1 MDEQNIISNNVID
14 NAGGVVSAPPV
25 LSSPYSSET
34 NLLGGTLPQVGGAS
48 FSNTLRESLMAP
60 YEGRYVE
67 QRTDAMDKAFRQQD
81 QSPFYEYGNYSLD
94 DRYTRLND
102 GSFVKKYDVYKQGY
116 NNEELNAQ
124 LQDQGA
130 SSVWGRGLKR
140 FGNQVM
146 TTFAGGL
153 TSIPVGVVSA
163 VTEGSLTALYDND
176 FTKWLDDLGT
186 KSKANNGI
194 YYSQAEKDLNLFEQL
209 GTKRMWADTV
219 LGGAAFTVGII
230 GSEALLAV
238 ATGGTA
244 NVAKWGAKGFQ
255 TALRGAKV
263 GAEIAEQGGVIGR
276 VMNKVNS
283 ALSKGMRV
291 TDDALISA
299 SQVSNAVG
307 VANQASRT
315 AKILNTGRFMMTS
328 SGYEAGFEA
337 RQMKNEAL
345 SSFDNYYKNLGREA
359 TLEERQAFNELSDEQ
374 SKNVAIANMAILS
387 VSNMVM
393 LGSMF
398 NIPNPLKTLGFRQ
411 ANTSG
416 NFLTKRLFGYGSKM
430 IDGVES
436 SVSRNIFQKT
446 LNGVYKVGQAT
457 ATEGVWEEGGQGV
470 ASKWMQNYVES
481 SYNPTKTQKSIDDV
495 DAIWNPYLKEA
506 FTEQYGTKE
515 GLKEVLVGGIIG
527 SLFGVGNIVRSKEYS
542 QLDNRVEFNN
552 QGREFSSEYAKNAVS
567 IKLGALNRNIS
578 ASNEMEDAIEREK
591 PSEATLKAKE
601 QLISKLDEA
610 FTLGRDDSFVGTM
623 VSDIQDMDSQQIM
636 DTYGVTR
643 EEVETFKQNTIQDIQ
658 ETADTYSKNREF
670 AENLAFSGKV
680 PGLLGKGDSTKFV
693 QAMSYTMTMGMSAR
707 KMAKESRDVLQQLF
721 AESVDKSLS
730 KSTDVLT
737 LLTSVTEEVKNDISN
752 IVEQTNSNRK
762 RIEELTNKLRQLDNT
777 RTQNENYLTDRS
789 IVADQL
795 NEATLEES
803 NLRAKADT
811 MIALSSKNIFN
822 DEYTITFNDIL
833 NGVNFDEYKVAID
846 QYKTSSPQMYNS
858 LSEALYT
865 LEESTN
871 IYRQFDS
878 LMKEFVNED
887 INIKSF
893 KGGIFSNVTGEDINQ
908 QTYNLLQKLSDTNL
922 IERRG
927 VEEVLDDNQ
936 YVTSKEYS
944 DFLKQDDQ
952 SVLPQNMLEKISNKV
967 LQGSQ
972 LTRLEAF
979 LNETRGEEIDS
990 YINEQ
995 KVDEV
1000 IDKIENNEPLTRAE
1014 QNVYDQNEQII
1025 EDVLE
1030 DPLQYSEGDNLIV
1043 ENVSEN
1049 ERLKQEEL
1057 KRLFFDKFTS
1067 NTKNLSEEE
1076 RNELKR
1082 RLREKVDSLPDDLIY
1097 LIHQTGEDTASEIF
1111 RTDFKLVGA
1120 ALAGTF
1126 GVNVGKE
1133 TIYETLSNL
1142 IDGVNYHKY
1151 ASGAFIYAV
1160 PKSIVEGKITGDS
1173 VFDALVEEGN
1183 FNGVILPSKYNFGYF
1198 NNGIL
1203 STETEQQINEKYS
1216 NRQETTKEAPKEFES
1231 SFSKEIITPK
1241 EVERLRELK
1250 KKKPN
1255 KPNKIEE
1262 LKKAKSKKTPPKVK
1276 ISNLERQVKNMR
1288 TEKEEIEMK
1297 TLEEKM
1303 YNYNVADGSEYDG
1316 WNVLDYI
1323 NFINS
1328 EESSVETQEDVKNGF
1343 TDEEV
1348 IRDLA
1353 NSEVKE
1359 QRAFE
1364 ESEEANKFP
1373 AISQVTPNVLVSF
1386 KSGFANIHHIT
1397 LEDLSNLIKSK
1408 NPNVEIV
1415 DEEGVEITD
1424 FSSLEGIAGST
1435 FTARMFDE
1443 NGNFEDVVFR
1453 IPTYKSGKNK
1463 GQLTGV
1469 PIAME
1474 STTPYETLSDLTGI
1488 KIRNVGSLKTN
1499 FYPAYLEDENGVE
1512 EIMQSSEA
1520 FNINTS
1526 NGYSFDA
1533 ESASR
1538 LKEGDEVEFVITDS
1552 DFNTRIG
1559 GKTVDDD
1566 IDAENVRHQET
1577 LVGYGEELL
1586 EARGADNVANVEE
1599 VLKSLYEKGKVKFSK
1614 LYEGLGRLGLMVEEY
1629 QNYVNQVNSLEA
1641 LKGKK
1646 TITTAERQMFMPSN
1660 FSKRFAIVK
1669 ENGKSPKT
1677 NKKTT
1682 ASKAKIGNF
1691 VNLETG
1697 KFFTIQEV
1705 DSILINE
1712 AVRAIPKVEKPSAK
1726 QMELVARDMFVN
1738 NEVDIPK
1745 ERLVEY
1751 LPSTTLSKMIEDK
1764 IESEKRRHEVA
1775 MQSLQERKEKGSAS
1789 RMFNA
1794 MAEIFVVIPGTKK
1807 VVGRLKASYNL
1818 SDKLADLR
1826 EHLTREFVNS
1836 GEEVR
1841 VSSEIIKTFLGHP
1854 ITKIENGVVKKY
1866 DATNSYSI
1874 RGVIN
1879 NGEISATDNMD
1890 GVVTTFVDNISNQ
1903 YKDVDIPFIVFTDKI
1918 SGKRVAY
1925 PATIENESVEG
1936 AIDEVMDIIDKN
1948 LPPLQTAVRINE
1960 ILFNWGV
1967 NDIRLTKD
1975 NILSEGILE
1984 TVIERLQNGQ
1994 ETFNVEKF
2002 LSKKPKSVYTTVDV
2016 NGQAFLTPKSVISLD
2031 VDFEAPNVKVEK
2043 VQSEM
2048 NKEVVKESTEEV
2060 NRQCGTQLSL
2070 F

>member
-1 MDEQNIISNNVID
+1 MEQQDTSFIERGLGVGGLVPTSYTNYDQTQGVDFAYVAPRNRESFSYNLRNQLSNNS
-14 NAGGVVSAPPV
+14 GVQQDFYIPKIYGNFAKQDI
-25 LSSPYSSET
+25 SPY
-34 NLLGGTLPQVGGAS
+34 
-48 FSNTLRESLMAP
+48 
-60 YEGRYVE
+60 
-67 QRTDAMDKAFRQQD
+67 
-81 QSPFYEYGNYSLD
+81 YEYGKYDIN

-102 GSFVKKYDVYKQGY
+102 GSFVKKYDVYKQGA

-130 SSVWGRGLKR
+130 SSVWGRGIKR
-140 FGNQVM
+140 FVNQIG
-146 TTFAGGL
+146 TSFAGGVMSL
-153 TSIPVGVVSA
+153 PVGVVSA
-163 VTEGSLTALYDND
+163 VSQGSLTALYDND
-176 FTKWLDDLGT
+176 FTKWLDDLDA
-186 KSKANNGI
+186 KSRANNGI

-219 LGGAAFTVGII
+219 LGGAAFTVGTI
-230 GSEALLAV
+230 GSEALWAV
-238 ATGGTA
+238 ATGGSA

-255 TALRGAKV
+255 MSLRGAKA
-263 GAEIAEQGGVIGR
+263 GAELIEQGGAVGR

-283 ALSKGMRV
+283 ALSKGMKV
-291 TDDALISA
+291 ADDALLSA
-299 SQVSNAVG
+299 SQVGNAVG

-315 AKILNTGRFMMTS
+315 AKMLNTGRFMLTS

-345 SSFDNYYKNLGREA
+345 ASFEDYYKSLGREA
-359 TLEERQAFNELSDEQ
+359 TIEERNAFNELSDEQ

-387 VSNMVM
+387 VSNMAM

-411 ANTSG
+411 QSTAG
-416 NFLTKRLFGYGSKM
+416 NYLTKKLFGYGSKM
-430 IDGVES
+430 VDGVETA
-436 SVSRNIFQKT
+436 VNRNIFQKT
-446 LNGVYKVGQAT
+446 LNGVYKVGKAT
-457 ATEGVWEEGGQGV
+457 ATEGIWEEGGQGV
-470 ASKWMQNYVES
+470 ASKWMQNYVEA
-481 SYNPTKTQKSIDDV
+481 SYNPTKTQKSISDV
-495 DAIWNPYLKEA
+495 DSIWSPYLKEA
-506 FTEQYGTKE
+506 FAEQYGTKE
-515 GLKEVLVGGIIG
+515 GFKEVLVGGIIG
-527 SLFGVGNIVRSKEYS
+527 SLFGIRSISKASEYKD
-542 QLDNRVEFNN
+542 LDTRVAFNN
-552 QGREFSSEYAKNAVS
+552 SGREFSSEYAKNAVAT
-567 IKLGALNRNIS
+567 KLGALNRNLS
-578 ASNEMEDAIEREK
+578 ASDEVEVAIENQK
-591 PSEATLKAKE
+591 PTEATLKAKE
-601 QLISKLDEA
+601 QFISKLDEA

-623 VSDIQDMDSQQIM
+623 VADIENMDSKEIM
-636 DTYGVTR
+636 DTYGVSQ
-643 EEVETFKQNTIQDIQ
+643 EEVDSFKQNTIAEIN
-658 ETADTYSKNREF
+658 ETSKIYSANREF
-670 AENLAFSGKV
+670 AENLAYSGKV
-680 PGLLGKGDSTKFV
+680 PGLLEEGDPSKFV

-721 AESVDKSLS
+721 AESGDRKLS
-730 KSTDVLT
+730 KETDVLT
-737 LLTSVTEEVKNDISN
+737 LLSSITEDTQKEISD
-752 IVEQTNSNRK
+752 IVEKTNQNKQRV
-762 RIEELTNKLRQLDNT
+762 EQLTNKLRQLDNS
-777 RTQNENYLTDRS
+777 RAQNTNYITERNQ
-789 IVADQL
+789 IADEL
-795 NEATLEES
+795 NEATLEEAS
-803 NLRAKADT
+803 LRAKAEA
-811 MIALSSKNIFN
+811 MISLNSKNIFN
-822 DEYTITFNDIL
+822 DEFTITFNDIL
-833 NGVNFDEYKVAID
+833 EGVNFDEYKNAIN
-846 QYKTSSPQMYNS
+846 QYKTNSPQLYNS

-871 IYRQFDS
+871 IYKEFDS
-878 LMKEFVNED
+878 LMKEFADENVNIKVFRGGMFSSASDDD
-887 INIKSF
+887 INK
-893 KGGIFSNVTGEDINQ
+893 
-908 QTYNLLQKLSDTNL
+908 QTYDLLQKLSDKGIL
-922 IERRG
+922 QRRG
-927 VEEVLDDNQ
+927 IEEAIDDEP
-936 YVTSKEYS
+936 YVTSKEYAE
-944 DFLKQDDQ
+944 FLNSESQET
-952 SVLPQNMLEKISNKV
+952 LPKNILDKLSKKITEGKPLTSLEKEI
-967 LQGSQ
+967 
-972 LTRLEAF
+972 
-979 LNETRGEEIDS
+979 LNERQ
-990 YINEQ
+990 NEVDEYTNVQ

-1000 IDKIENNEPLTRAE
+1000 ISKVENNEPLTREE

-1030 DPLQYSEGDNLIV
+1030 DPLQYSEG
-1043 ENVSEN
+1043 E
-1049 ERLKQEEL
+1049 
-1057 KRLFFDKFTS
+1057 
-1067 NTKNLSEEE
+1067 
-1076 RNELKR
+1076 
-1082 RLREKVDSLPDDLIY
+1082 SL
-1097 LIHQTGEDTASEIF
+1097 
-1111 RTDFKLVGA
+1111 
-1120 ALAGTF
+1120 
-1126 GVNVGKE
+1126 
-1133 TIYETLSNL
+1133 
-1142 IDGVNYHKY
+1142 
-1151 ASGAFIYAV
+1151 
-1160 PKSIVEGKITGDS
+1160 
-1173 VFDALVEEGN
+1173 
-1183 FNGVILPSKYNFGYF
+1183 
-1198 NNGIL
+1198 
-1203 STETEQQINEKYS
+1203 EQQEDES
-1216 NRQETTKEAPKEFES
+1216 QEID
-1231 SFSKEIITPK
+1231 SKEEVLEEKEVVNNENNSVISK
-1241 EVERLRELK
+1241 EEVERLRTLK
-1250 KKKPN
+1250 KKRPN
-1255 KPNKIEE
+1255 NPKKIEE
-1262 LKKAKSKKTPPKVK
+1262 LNKALSKKTPPKVK
-1276 ISNLERQVKNMR
+1276 IKTLEKQIGNMR
-1288 TEKEEIEMK
+1288 TEQEEEEFNI
-1297 TLEEKM
+1297 LEEKM
-1303 YNYNVADGSEYDG
+1303 YNYNVADGSEFDG
-1316 WNVLDYI
+1316 WNALDYI
-1323 NFINS
+1323 NYMNS
-1328 EESSVETQEDVKNGF
+1328 EESKQEAQEDIKNGF
-1343 TDEEV
+1343 TDDEV
-1348 IRDLA
+1348 IRDSA
-1353 NSEVKE
+1353 SSEVEE

-1435 FTARMFDE
+1435 FTARTFDE
-1443 NGNFEDVVFR
+1443 NGSFEDVVFR
-1453 IPTYKSGKNK
+1453 IPTYKNGKNR

-1520 FNINTS
+1520 FNINTT

-1629 QNYVNQVNSLEA
+1629 QNYVNQVNSLES

-1646 TITTAERQMFMPSN
+1646 VLTTAERQMFMPSN

-1712 AVRAIPKVEKPSAK
+1712 SVRAIPKVEKPSAK

-1775 MQSLQERKEKGSAS
+1775 MQRLQERKEKGSAS

-1818 SDKLADLR
+1818 TDKLADLR

-1841 VSSEIIKTFLGHP
+1841 VKSEVVKTFLGHP
-1854 ITKIENGVVKKY
+1854 ITKMENGVVKRY
-1866 DATNSYSI
+1866 DATDSYEI

-1879 NGEISATDNMD
+1879 NGEISATDDMD
-1890 GVVTTFVDNISNQ
+1890 GVITTFIDNVSNG
-1903 YKDVDIPFIVFTDKI
+1903 YGDVDIPFIVFTDKI
-1918 SGKRVAY
+1918 SGKRIAY

-1936 AIDEVMDIIDKN
+1936 AIDEVMDIVEQN

-1967 NDIRLTKD
+1967 DDVRLTKE
-1975 NILSEGILE
+1975 NILTEGIIE
-1984 TVIERLQNGQ
+1984 TIVERLQNGQ
-1994 ETFNVEKF
+1994 ETFKVDKF
-2002 LSKKPKSVYTTVDV
+2002 LSEKPSKVFTTVDV

>member
-1 MDEQNIISNNVID
+1 MEQQDTSFIERGLGVGGLVPTSYTNYDQTQGVDFAYVAPRNRESFSYNLRNQLSNNS
-14 NAGGVVSAPPV
+14 GVQQDFYIPKIYGNFAKQDI
-25 LSSPYSSET
+25 SPY
-34 NLLGGTLPQVGGAS
+34 
-48 FSNTLRESLMAP
+48 
-60 YEGRYVE
+60 
-67 QRTDAMDKAFRQQD
+67 
-81 QSPFYEYGNYSLD
+81 YEYGKYDIN

-102 GSFVKKYDVYKQGY
+102 GSFVKKYDVYKQGA

-130 SSVWGRGLKR
+130 SSVWGRGIKR
-140 FGNQVM
+140 FVNQAI
-146 TTFAGGL
+146 TSFAGGL
-153 TSIPVGVVSA
+153 ASIPVGVVSA
-163 VTEGSLTALYDND
+163 VGQGSLTALYDNN
-176 FTKWLDDLGT
+176 FTKWLDDLDA
-186 KSKANNGI
+186 KSRANNGI
-194 YYSQAEKDLNLFEQL
+194 YYSQTEKDLNLFEQL

-219 LGGAAFTVGII
+219 LGGAAFTVGTL
-230 GSEALLAV
+230 GSEALWAV
-238 ATGGTA
+238 ATGGSA

-255 TALRGAKV
+255 MSLRGAKA
-263 GAEIAEQGGVIGR
+263 GADLIEQGGAVGR

-283 ALSKGMRV
+283 ALSKGMKV
-291 TDDALISA
+291 ADDALLSA
-299 SQVSNAVG
+299 SQVGNAVG

-315 AKILNTGRFMMTS
+315 AKMLNTGRFMLTS

-345 SSFDNYYKNLGREA
+345 ASFEDYYKSLGREA
-359 TLEERQAFNELSDEQ
+359 TIEERNAFNELSDEQ

-387 VSNMVM
+387 VSNMAM

-411 ANTSG
+411 QSTAG
-416 NFLTKRLFGYGSKM
+416 NYLTKKLFGYGSKM
-430 IDGVES
+430 VDGVETA
-436 SVSRNIFQKT
+436 VNRNIFQKT
-446 LNGVYKVGQAT
+446 LNGVYKVGKAT
-457 ATEGVWEEGGQGV
+457 ATEGIWEEGGQGV
-470 ASKWMQNYVES
+470 ASKWMQNYVEA
-481 SYNPTKTQKSIDDV
+481 SYNPTKTQKSISDV
-495 DAIWNPYLKEA
+495 DSIWSPYLKEA
-506 FTEQYGTKE
+506 FAEQYGTKE
-515 GLKEVLVGGIIG
+515 GFKEVLVGGIIG
-527 SLFGVGNIVRSKEYS
+527 SLFGIRSISKASEYKD
-542 QLDNRVEFNN
+542 LDTRVAFNN
-552 QGREFSSEYAKNAVS
+552 SGREFSSEYTKNAVAT
-567 IKLGALNRNIS
+567 KLGALNRNLS
-578 ASNEMEDAIEREK
+578 ASDEVEVAIENQK
-591 PSEATLKAKE
+591 PTEATLKAKE
-601 QLISKLDEA
+601 QFISKLDEA

-623 VSDIQDMDSQQIM
+623 VADIENMDSQEIM
-636 DTYGVTR
+636 DTYGVSQ
-643 EEVETFKQNTIQDIQ
+643 EEVDSFKQNTIAEIN
-658 ETADTYSKNREF
+658 ETSKIYSANREF
-670 AENLAFSGKV
+670 AENLAYSGKV
-680 PGLLGKGDSTKFV
+680 PGLLEEGDPSKFV

-721 AESVDKSLS
+721 AESGDRKLS
-730 KSTDVLT
+730 KKTDVLT
-737 LLTSVTEEVKNDISN
+737 LLSSITEDTQKEISN
-752 IVEQTNSNRK
+752 IVEKTNQNKQRV
-762 RIEELTNKLRQLDNT
+762 EQLTNKLRQLDNS
-777 RTQNENYLTDRS
+777 RAQNTNYIAERNQ
-789 IVADQL
+789 IADEL
-795 NEATLEES
+795 NEATLEEAS
-803 NLRAKADT
+803 LRAKAEA
-811 MIALSSKNIFN
+811 MVSLNSKNIFN
-822 DEYTITFNDIL
+822 DEFTITFNDIL
-833 NGVNFDEYKVAID
+833 EGVNFDEYKNAIN
-846 QYKTSSPQMYNS
+846 QYKTNSPQLYNS

-871 IYRQFDS
+871 IYKEFDS
-878 LMKEFVNED
+878 LMKEFADENVNIKVFRGGMFSSASDDD
-887 INIKSF
+887 INK
-893 KGGIFSNVTGEDINQ
+893 
-908 QTYNLLQKLSDTNL
+908 QTYDLLQKLSDKDIL
-922 IERRG
+922 QRRG
-927 VEEVLDDNQ
+927 IEEVIDDEP
-936 YVTSKEYS
+936 YVTSKEYAE
-944 DFLKQDDQ
+944 FLNSESQET
-952 SVLPQNMLEKISNKV
+952 LPKNILDKLSKKITEGKPLTSLEKEI
-967 LQGSQ
+967 
-972 LTRLEAF
+972 
-979 LNETRGEEIDS
+979 LNERQ
-990 YINEQ
+990 NEVDEYTNVQ

-1000 IDKIENNEPLTRAE
+1000 ISKVENNEPLTREE

-1030 DPLQYSEGDNLIV
+1030 DPLQYSEG
-1043 ENVSEN
+1043 E
-1049 ERLKQEEL
+1049 
-1057 KRLFFDKFTS
+1057 
-1067 NTKNLSEEE
+1067 
-1076 RNELKR
+1076 
-1082 RLREKVDSLPDDLIY
+1082 DL
-1097 LIHQTGEDTASEIF
+1097 
-1111 RTDFKLVGA
+1111 
-1120 ALAGTF
+1120 
-1126 GVNVGKE
+1126 
-1133 TIYETLSNL
+1133 
-1142 IDGVNYHKY
+1142 
-1151 ASGAFIYAV
+1151 
-1160 PKSIVEGKITGDS
+1160 
-1173 VFDALVEEGN
+1173 
-1183 FNGVILPSKYNFGYF
+1183 
-1198 NNGIL
+1198 
-1203 STETEQQINEKYS
+1203 EQQEDES
-1216 NRQETTKEAPKEFES
+1216 QEID
-1231 SFSKEIITPK
+1231 SKEEVLEEKEVVNNENNSVISK
-1241 EVERLRELK
+1241 EEVERLRTLK
-1250 KKKPN
+1250 KKRSNNPK
-1255 KPNKIEE
+1255 KIEE
-1262 LKKAKSKKTPPKVK
+1262 LNKALSKKTPPKVK
-1276 ISNLERQVKNMR
+1276 IKTLEKQIGNMR
-1288 TEKEEIEMK
+1288 TEQEEEEFNI
-1297 TLEEKM
+1297 LEDKM
-1303 YNYNVADGSEYDG
+1303 YNYNVADGSEFDG
-1316 WNVLDYI
+1316 WNALDYI
-1323 NFINS
+1323 NYMNS
-1328 EESSVETQEDVKNGF
+1328 EESKQEAQEDIKNGF
-1343 TDEEV
+1343 TDDEV
-1348 IRDLA
+1348 IRDSA
-1353 NSEVKE
+1353 SSEVEE

-1435 FTARMFDE
+1435 FTARTFDE

-1453 IPTYKSGKNK
+1453 IPTYINGKNK
-1463 GQLTGV
+1463 GQITGV

-1512 EIMQSSEA
+1512 EVMQSSEA
-1520 FNINTS
+1520 FNINTT

-1566 IDAENVRHQET
+1566 KDAENVRHQET
-1577 LVGYGEELL
+1577 LVEYGEELL

-1629 QNYVNQVNSLEA
+1629 QNYVNQVNSLES

-1646 TITTAERQMFMPSN
+1646 VLTTAERQMFMPSN

-1677 NKKTT
+1677 NKKTI

-1775 MQSLQERKEKGSAS
+1775 MQRLQERKEKGSAS

-1818 SDKLADLR
+1818 TDKLADLR

-1841 VSSEIIKTFLGHP
+1841 VKSEVVKTFLGHP
-1854 ITKIENGVVKKY
+1854 ITKMENGVVKRY
-1866 DATNSYSI
+1866 DATDFYEI

-1879 NGEISATDNMD
+1879 NGEISATDDMD
-1890 GVVTTFVDNISNQ
+1890 GVITTFIDNVSNG
-1903 YKDVDIPFIVFTDKI
+1903 YGDVDIPFIVFTDKI
-1918 SGKRVAY
+1918 SGKRIAY

-1936 AIDEVMDIIDKN
+1936 AIDEVMDIVEQN

-1967 NDIRLTKD
+1967 DDVRLTKE
-1975 NILSEGILE
+1975 NILTEGVIE
-1984 TVIERLQNGQ
+1984 TIIERLQNSQ
-1994 ETFNVEKF
+1994 ETFKVDKF
-2002 LSKKPKSVYTTVDV
+2002 LSEKPSKVFTTVDV

>member
-1 MDEQNIISNNVID
+1 MEQQDTSFIERGLGVGGLVPTSYTNYDQTQGVDFAYVAPRNRESFSYNLRNQLSNNS
-14 NAGGVVSAPPV
+14 GVQQDFYIPKIYGNFAKQDI
-25 LSSPYSSET
+25 SPY
-34 NLLGGTLPQVGGAS
+34 
-48 FSNTLRESLMAP
+48 
-60 YEGRYVE
+60 
-67 QRTDAMDKAFRQQD
+67 
-81 QSPFYEYGNYSLD
+81 YEYGKYDIN

-102 GSFVKKYDVYKQGY
+102 GSFVKKYDVYQQGA

-130 SSVWGRGLKR
+130 SSVWGRGIKR
-140 FGNQVM
+140 FINQTM
-146 TTFAGGL
+146 TSLAGGVMSL
-153 TSIPVGVVSA
+153 PVGVVSA
-163 VTEGSLTALYDND
+163 VSQGSLTALYDND
-176 FTKWLDDLGT
+176 FTKWLDDLDA
-186 KSKANNGI
+186 KSRANNGI

-219 LGGAAFTVGII
+219 LGGAAFTVGTL
-230 GSEALLAV
+230 GSEALWAV
-238 ATGGTA
+238 ATGGSA

-255 TALRGAKV
+255 MSLRGAKA
-263 GAEIAEQGGVIGR
+263 GAELIEQGGAVGR

-283 ALSKGMRV
+283 ALSKGMKV
-291 TDDALISA
+291 ADDALLSA
-299 SQVSNAVG
+299 SQVGNAVG

-315 AKILNTGRFMMTS
+315 AKMLNTGRFMLTS

-345 SSFDNYYKNLGREA
+345 ASFEDYYKSLGREA
-359 TLEERQAFNELSDEQ
+359 TIEERNAFNELSDEQ
-374 SKNVAIANMAILS
+374 SKNVAIANIAILS
-387 VSNMVM
+387 VSNMAM
-393 LGSMF
+393 LGSIF

-411 ANTSG
+411 QSTAG
-416 NFLTKRLFGYGSKM
+416 NYLTKKLFGYGSKM
-430 IDGVES
+430 VDGVETA
-436 SVSRNIFQKT
+436 VNRNIFQKT
-446 LNGVYKVGQAT
+446 LNGVYKVGKAT
-457 ATEGVWEEGGQGV
+457 ATEGIWEEGGQGV
-470 ASKWMQNYVES
+470 ASKWMQNYVEA
-481 SYNPTKTQKSIDDV
+481 SYNPTKTQKSISDV
-495 DAIWNPYLKEA
+495 DSIWSPYLKEA
-506 FTEQYGTKE
+506 FAEQYGTKE
-515 GLKEVLVGGIIG
+515 GFKEVLVGGIIG
-527 SLFGVGNIVRSKEYS
+527 SLFGIRSISKTSEYKD
-542 QLDNRVEFNN
+542 LDTRVAFNN
-552 QGREFSSEYAKNAVS
+552 SGREFSSEYAKNAVAT
-567 IKLGALNRNIS
+567 KLGALNRNLS
-578 ASNEMEDAIEREK
+578 ASDEVEVAIENQK
-591 PSEATLKAKE
+591 PTEATLKAKE
-601 QLISKLDEA
+601 QFISKLDEA

-623 VSDIQDMDSQQIM
+623 VADIENMDSKEIM
-636 DTYGVTR
+636 DTYGVSQ
-643 EEVETFKQNTIQDIQ
+643 EEVDSFKQNTIAEIN
-658 ETADTYSKNREF
+658 ETSKIYSANREF
-670 AENLAFSGKV
+670 AENLAYSGKV
-680 PGLLGKGDSTKFV
+680 PGLLEEGDPSKFV

-721 AESVDKSLS
+721 AESGDRKLS
-730 KSTDVLT
+730 KETDVLT
-737 LLTSVTEEVKNDISN
+737 LLSSITEDTQKEISD
-752 IVEQTNSNRK
+752 IVEKTNQNKQRV
-762 RIEELTNKLRQLDNT
+762 EQLTNKLRQLDNS
-777 RTQNENYLTDRS
+777 RAQNTNYITERNQ
-789 IVADQL
+789 IADEL
-795 NEATLEES
+795 NEATLEEAS
-803 NLRAKADT
+803 LRAKAEA
-811 MIALSSKNIFN
+811 MISLNSKNIFN
-822 DEYTITFNDIL
+822 DEFTITFNDIL
-833 NGVNFDEYKVAID
+833 EGVNFDEYKNAIN
-846 QYKTSSPQMYNS
+846 QYKTNSPQLYNS

-871 IYRQFDS
+871 IYKEFDS
-878 LMKEFVNED
+878 LMKEFADENVNIKVFRGGMFSSASDDD
-887 INIKSF
+887 INK
-893 KGGIFSNVTGEDINQ
+893 
-908 QTYNLLQKLSDTNL
+908 QTYDLLQKLSDKDIL
-922 IERRG
+922 QRRG
-927 VEEVLDDNQ
+927 IEEVIDDEP
-936 YVTSKEYS
+936 YVTSKEYAE
-944 DFLKQDDQ
+944 FLNSESQET
-952 SVLPQNMLEKISNKV
+952 LPKNILDKLSKKITEGKPLTSLEKEI
-967 LQGSQ
+967 
-972 LTRLEAF
+972 
-979 LNETRGEEIDS
+979 LNERQ
-990 YINEQ
+990 NEVDEYTNVQ

-1000 IDKIENNEPLTRAE
+1000 ISKVENNEPLTREE

-1030 DPLQYSEGDNLIV
+1030 DPLQYSEG
-1043 ENVSEN
+1043 E
-1049 ERLKQEEL
+1049 
-1057 KRLFFDKFTS
+1057 
-1067 NTKNLSEEE
+1067 
-1076 RNELKR
+1076 
-1082 RLREKVDSLPDDLIY
+1082 DL
-1097 LIHQTGEDTASEIF
+1097 
-1111 RTDFKLVGA
+1111 
-1120 ALAGTF
+1120 
-1126 GVNVGKE
+1126 
-1133 TIYETLSNL
+1133 
-1142 IDGVNYHKY
+1142 
-1151 ASGAFIYAV
+1151 
-1160 PKSIVEGKITGDS
+1160 
-1173 VFDALVEEGN
+1173 
-1183 FNGVILPSKYNFGYF
+1183 
-1198 NNGIL
+1198 
-1203 STETEQQINEKYS
+1203 EQQEDES
-1216 NRQETTKEAPKEFES
+1216 QEID
-1231 SFSKEIITPK
+1231 SKEEVLEEKEVVNNENNSVISK
-1241 EVERLRELK
+1241 EEVERLRTLK
-1250 KKKPN
+1250 KKRPN
-1255 KPNKIEE
+1255 NPKKIEE
-1262 LKKAKSKKTPPKVK
+1262 LNKALSKKTPPKVK
-1276 ISNLERQVKNMR
+1276 IKTLEKQIGNMR
-1288 TEKEEIEMK
+1288 TEQEEEEFKI
-1297 TLEEKM
+1297 LEEKM
-1303 YNYNVADGSEYDG
+1303 YNYNVADGSEFDG
-1316 WNVLDYI
+1316 WNALDYI
-1323 NFINS
+1323 NYMNS
-1328 EESSVETQEDVKNGF
+1328 EESKQEAQEDIKNGF
-1343 TDEEV
+1343 TDDEV
-1348 IRDLA
+1348 IRDSA
-1353 NSEVKE
+1353 SSEVEE

-1435 FTARMFDE
+1435 FTARTFDE

-1453 IPTYKSGKNK
+1453 IPTYINGKNK
-1463 GQLTGV
+1463 GQITGV

-1474 STTPYETLSDLTGI
+1474 STTPYETLSNLTGI

-1520 FNINTS
+1520 FNINTT

-1566 IDAENVRHQET
+1566 IDAENVRYQET

-1629 QNYVNQVNSLEA
+1629 QNYVNQVNSLES

-1646 TITTAERQMFMPSN
+1646 VLTTAERQMFMPSN

-1677 NKKTT
+1677 NKKTI

-1751 LPSTTLSKMIEDK
+1751 LPSTTMSKMIEDK

-1775 MQSLQERKEKGSAS
+1775 MQRLQERKEKGSAS

-1818 SDKLADLR
+1818 TDKLADLR

-1841 VSSEIIKTFLGHP
+1841 VKSEVVKTFLGHP
-1854 ITKIENGVVKKY
+1854 ITKMENGVVKRY
-1866 DATNSYSI
+1866 DATDSYEI

-1879 NGEISATDNMD
+1879 NGEISATDDMD
-1890 GVVTTFVDNISNQ
+1890 GVITTFIDNVSNG
-1903 YKDVDIPFIVFTDKI
+1903 YGDVDIPFIVFTDKI
-1918 SGKRVAY
+1918 SGKRIAY

-1936 AIDEVMDIIDKN
+1936 AIDEVMDIVDQN

-1967 NDIRLTKD
+1967 DDVRLTKE
-1975 NILSEGILE
+1975 NILTEGIIE
-1984 TVIERLQNGQ
+1984 TIVERLQNGQ
-1994 ETFNVEKF
+1994 ETFKVDKF
-2002 LSKKPKSVYTTVDV
+2002 LSEKPSKVFTTVDV

>member
-1 MDEQNIISNNVID
+1 MEQQDTSFIERGLGVGGLVPTSYTNYDQTQGVDFAYVAPRNRESFSYNLRNQLSNNS
-14 NAGGVVSAPPV
+14 GVQQDFYIPKIYGNFAKQDI
-25 LSSPYSSET
+25 SPY
-34 NLLGGTLPQVGGAS
+34 
-48 FSNTLRESLMAP
+48 
-60 YEGRYVE
+60 
-67 QRTDAMDKAFRQQD
+67 
-81 QSPFYEYGNYSLD
+81 YEYGKYDIN

-102 GSFVKKYDVYKQGY
+102 GSFVKKYDVYKQGA

-130 SSVWGRGLKR
+130 SSVWGRGIKR
-140 FGNQVM
+140 FVNQIG
-146 TTFAGGL
+146 TSFAGGVMSL
-153 TSIPVGVVSA
+153 PVGVVSA
-163 VTEGSLTALYDND
+163 VNQGSLTALYDND
-176 FTKWLDDLGT
+176 FTKWLDDLDA
-186 KSKANNGI
+186 KSRANNGI

-219 LGGAAFTVGII
+219 LGGAAFTVGTL
-230 GSEALLAV
+230 GSEALWAV
-238 ATGGTA
+238 ATGGSA

-255 TALRGAKV
+255 MSLRGAKA
-263 GAEIAEQGGVIGR
+263 GAELIEQGGVVGR

-283 ALSKGMRV
+283 ALSKGMKV
-291 TDDALISA
+291 ADDALLSA
-299 SQVSNAVG
+299 SQVGNAVG

-315 AKILNTGRFMMTS
+315 AKMLNTGRFMMTS

-345 SSFDNYYKNLGREA
+345 ASFEDYYKSLGREA
-359 TLEERQAFNELSDEQ
+359 TIEERNAFNELSDEQ

-387 VSNMVM
+387 VSNMAM

-411 ANTSG
+411 QSTAG
-416 NFLTKRLFGYGSKM
+416 NYLTKKLFGYGSKM
-430 IDGVES
+430 VDGVETA
-436 SVSRNIFQKT
+436 VNRNIFQKT
-446 LNGVYKVGQAT
+446 LNGVYKVGKAT
-457 ATEGVWEEGGQGV
+457 ATEGIWEEGGQGV
-470 ASKWMQNYVES
+470 ASKWMQNYVEA
-481 SYNPTKTQKSIDDV
+481 SYNPTKTQKSILDV
-495 DAIWNPYLKEA
+495 DSIWSPYLKEA
-506 FTEQYGTKE
+506 FAEQYGTKE
-515 GLKEVLVGGIIG
+515 GFKEVLVGGIIG
-527 SLFGVGNIVRSKEYS
+527 SLFGIRSIAKASEYKD
-542 QLDNRVEFNN
+542 LDTRVAFNN
-552 QGREFSSEYAKNAVS
+552 SGREFSSEYAKNAVAT
-567 IKLGALNRNIS
+567 KLGALNRNLS
-578 ASNEMEDAIEREK
+578 ASDEVEVAIENQK
-591 PSEATLKAKE
+591 PTEATLKAKE
-601 QLISKLDEA
+601 QFISKLDEA

-623 VSDIQDMDSQQIM
+623 VADIENMDSQEIM
-636 DTYGVTR
+636 DTYGVR
-643 EEVETFKQNTIQDIQ
+643 QEEVDSFKQNTIAEIN
-658 ETADTYSKNREF
+658 ETSKIYSANREF
-670 AENLAFSGKV
+670 AENLAYSGKV
-680 PGLLGKGDSTKFV
+680 PGLLEEGDPSKFV

-721 AESVDKSLS
+721 AESGDRKLS
-730 KSTDVLT
+730 KETDILT
-737 LLTSVTEEVKNDISN
+737 LLSSITEDTQKDISD
-752 IVEQTNSNRK
+752 IVEKTNQNKQRV
-762 RIEELTNKLRQLDNT
+762 EQLTSKLRQLDNS
-777 RTQNENYLTDRS
+777 RAQNTNYIAERNQ
-789 IVADQL
+789 IADEL
-795 NEATLEES
+795 NEATLEEAS
-803 NLRAKADT
+803 LRAKAEA
-811 MIALSSKNIFN
+811 MVSLNSKNIFN
-822 DEYTITFNDIL
+822 DEFTITFNDIL
-833 NGVNFDEYKVAID
+833 EGVNFDEYKNAIN
-846 QYKTSSPQMYNS
+846 QYKTNSPQLYNS

-871 IYRQFDS
+871 IYKEFDS
-878 LMKEFVNED
+878 LMKEFADENVNIKVFRGGMFSSASDDD
-887 INIKSF
+887 INK
-893 KGGIFSNVTGEDINQ
+893 
-908 QTYNLLQKLSDTNL
+908 QTYDLLQKLSDKDIL
-922 IERRG
+922 QRRG
-927 VEEVLDDNQ
+927 IEEVIDDEP
-936 YVTSKEYS
+936 YVTSKEYAE
-944 DFLKQDDQ
+944 FLNSESQET
-952 SVLPQNMLEKISNKV
+952 LPKNILDKLSKKITEGKPLTSLEKEI
-967 LQGSQ
+967 
-972 LTRLEAF
+972 
-979 LNETRGEEIDS
+979 LNERQ
-990 YINEQ
+990 NEVDEYTNVQ

-1000 IDKIENNEPLTRAE
+1000 ISKVENNEPLTREE

-1030 DPLQYSEGDNLIV
+1030 DPLQYSEG
-1043 ENVSEN
+1043 E
-1049 ERLKQEEL
+1049 
-1057 KRLFFDKFTS
+1057 
-1067 NTKNLSEEE
+1067 
-1076 RNELKR
+1076 
-1082 RLREKVDSLPDDLIY
+1082 DL
-1097 LIHQTGEDTASEIF
+1097 
-1111 RTDFKLVGA
+1111 
-1120 ALAGTF
+1120 
-1126 GVNVGKE
+1126 
-1133 TIYETLSNL
+1133 
-1142 IDGVNYHKY
+1142 
-1151 ASGAFIYAV
+1151 
-1160 PKSIVEGKITGDS
+1160 
-1173 VFDALVEEGN
+1173 
-1183 FNGVILPSKYNFGYF
+1183 
-1198 NNGIL
+1198 
-1203 STETEQQINEKYS
+1203 EQQEDES
-1216 NRQETTKEAPKEFES
+1216 QEID
-1231 SFSKEIITPK
+1231 SKEEVLEEKEVVNNENNSVISK
-1241 EVERLRELK
+1241 EEVERLRTLK
-1250 KKKPN
+1250 KKRPN
-1255 KPNKIEE
+1255 NPKKIEE
-1262 LKKAKSKKTPPKVK
+1262 LNKALSKKTPPKVK
-1276 ISNLERQVKNMR
+1276 IKTLEKQIGNMR
-1288 TEKEEIEMK
+1288 TEQEEEEFNI
-1297 TLEEKM
+1297 LEEKM
-1303 YNYNVADGSEYDG
+1303 YNYNVADGSEFDG
-1316 WNVLDYI
+1316 WNALDYI
-1323 NFINS
+1323 NYMNS
-1328 EESSVETQEDVKNGF
+1328 EESKQEAQEDIKNGF
-1343 TDEEV
+1343 TDDEV
-1348 IRDLA
+1348 IRDSA
-1353 NSEVKE
+1353 SSEVEE

-1435 FTARMFDE
+1435 FTARTFDE

-1453 IPTYKSGKNK
+1453 IPTYINGKNK
-1463 GQLTGV
+1463 GQITGV

-1512 EIMQSSEA
+1512 EVMQSSEA
-1520 FNINTS
+1520 FNINTT

-1577 LVGYGEELL
+1577 LVEYGEELL

-1629 QNYVNQVNSLEA
+1629 QNYVNQVNSLES

-1646 TITTAERQMFMPSN
+1646 VLTTAERQMFMPSN

-1677 NKKTT
+1677 NKKTI

-1712 AVRAIPKVEKPSAK
+1712 AVKAIPKVEKPSTK

-1751 LPSTTLSKMIEDK
+1751 LPSTTMSKMIEDK

-1775 MQSLQERKEKGSAS
+1775 MQRLQERKEKGSAS

-1818 SDKLADLR
+1818 TDKLADLR

-1836 GEEVR
+1836 GDEVR
-1841 VSSEIIKTFLGHP
+1841 VKSEVVKTFLGHP
-1854 ITKIENGVVKKY
+1854 ITKMENGVVKRY
-1866 DATNSYSI
+1866 DATDFYEI

-1879 NGEISATDNMD
+1879 NGEISATDDMD
-1890 GVVTTFVDNISNQ
+1890 GVITTFIDNVSNG
-1903 YKDVDIPFIVFTDKI
+1903 YGDVDIPFIVFTDKI
-1918 SGKRVAY
+1918 SGKRIAY

-1936 AIDEVMDIIDKN
+1936 AIDEVMDIVEQN

-1967 NDIRLTKD
+1967 DDVRLTKE
-1975 NILSEGILE
+1975 NILTEGIIE
-1984 TVIERLQNGQ
+1984 TIVERLQNGQ
-1994 ETFNVEKF
+1994 ETFKVDKF
-2002 LSKKPKSVYTTVDV
+2002 LSEKPSKVFTTVDV

>member
-1 MDEQNIISNNVID
+1 MEQQDTSFIERGLGVGGLVPTSYTNYDQTQGVDFAYVAPRNRESFSYNLRNQLSNNS
-14 NAGGVVSAPPV
+14 GVQQDFYIPKIYGNFAKQDI
-25 LSSPYSSET
+25 SPY
-34 NLLGGTLPQVGGAS
+34 
-48 FSNTLRESLMAP
+48 
-60 YEGRYVE
+60 
-67 QRTDAMDKAFRQQD
+67 
-81 QSPFYEYGNYSLD
+81 YEYGKYDIN

-102 GSFVKKYDVYKQGY
+102 GSFVKKYDVYQQGA

-130 SSVWGRGLKR
+130 SSVWGRGIKR
-140 FGNQVM
+140 FINQTM
-146 TTFAGGL
+146 TSFAGGVMSL
-153 TSIPVGVVSA
+153 PVGVVSA
-163 VTEGSLTALYDND
+163 VSQGSLTALYDND
-176 FTKWLDDLGT
+176 FTKWLDDLDA
-186 KSKANNGI
+186 KSRANNGI

-209 GTKRMWADTV
+209 GTKRMWADAV
-219 LGGAAFTVGII
+219 LGGAAFTVGTL
-230 GSEALLAV
+230 GSEALWAV
-238 ATGGTA
+238 ATGGSA

-255 TALRGAKV
+255 MSLRGAKA
-263 GAEIAEQGGVIGR
+263 GAELIEQGGAVGR

-283 ALSKGMRV
+283 ALSKGIKV
-291 TDDALISA
+291 ADDALLSA
-299 SQVSNAVG
+299 SQVGNAVG

-315 AKILNTGRFMMTS
+315 AKMLNTGRFMLTS

-345 SSFDNYYKNLGREA
+345 ASFEDYYKSLGREA
-359 TLEERQAFNELSDEQ
+359 TIEERNAFNELSDEQ

-387 VSNMVM
+387 VSNMAM
-393 LGSMF
+393 LGSIF

-411 ANTSG
+411 QSTAG
-416 NFLTKRLFGYGSKM
+416 NYLTKKLFGYGSKM
-430 IDGVES
+430 VDGVETA
-436 SVSRNIFQKT
+436 VNRNIFQKT
-446 LNGVYKVGQAT
+446 LNGVYKVGKA
-457 ATEGVWEEGGQGV
+457 AAIEGIWEEGGQGV
-470 ASKWMQNYVES
+470 ASKWMQNYVEA
-481 SYNPTKTQKSIDDV
+481 SYNPTKTQKSISDV
-495 DAIWNPYLKEA
+495 DSIWSPYLKEA
-506 FTEQYGTKE
+506 FAEQYGTKE

-527 SLFGVGNIVRSKEYS
+527 SLFGIRSIAKASEYKD
-542 QLDNRVEFNN
+542 LDTRVAFNN
-552 QGREFSSEYAKNAVS
+552 SGREFSSEYAKNAVAT
-567 IKLGALNRNIS
+567 KLGALNRNLS
-578 ASNEMEDAIEREK
+578 ASDEVEVAIENQK
-591 PSEATLKAKE
+591 PTEATLKAKE
-601 QLISKLDEA
+601 QFISKLDEA
-610 FTLGRDDSFVGTM
+610 STLGRDDSFVGTM
-623 VSDIQDMDSQQIM
+623 VADIEKMDSQEIM
-636 DTYGVTR
+636 DTYGVSQ
-643 EEVETFKQNTIQDIQ
+643 EEVDSFKQNTIAEIN
-658 ETADTYSKNREF
+658 ETSKIYSANREF
-670 AENLAFSGKV
+670 AENLAYSGKV
-680 PGLLGKGDSTKFV
+680 PGLLEEGDPSKFV

-721 AESVDKSLS
+721 AESGDRKLS
-730 KSTDVLT
+730 KETDVLT
-737 LLTSVTEEVKNDISN
+737 LLSSITEDTQKEISD
-752 IVEQTNSNRK
+752 IVEKTNQNKQRV
-762 RIEELTNKLRQLDNT
+762 EQLTNKLRQLDNS
-777 RTQNENYLTDRS
+777 RAQNTNYITERNQ
-789 IVADQL
+789 IADEL
-795 NEATLEES
+795 NEATLEEAS
-803 NLRAKADT
+803 LRAKAEAT
-811 MIALSSKNIFN
+811 ISLNSKNIFN
-822 DEYTITFNDIL
+822 DEFTITFNDIL
-833 NGVNFDEYKVAID
+833 EGVNFDEYKNAIN
-846 QYKTSSPQMYNS
+846 QYKTNSPQLYNS

-871 IYRQFDS
+871 IYKEFDS
-878 LMKEFVNED
+878 LMKEFADENV
-887 INIKSF
+887 NIKVF
-893 KGGIFSNVTGEDINQ
+893 RGGLFSSASDDDTNK
-908 QTYNLLQKLSDTNL
+908 QTYDLLQKLSDKDIL
-922 IERRG
+922 QRRG
-927 VEEVLDDNQ
+927 IEEVIDDEP
-936 YVTSKEYS
+936 YVTSKEYAE
-944 DFLKQDDQ
+944 FLNSESQET
-952 SVLPQNMLEKISNKV
+952 LPKNILDKLSKKITEGKPLTSLEKEI
-967 LQGSQ
+967 
-972 LTRLEAF
+972 
-979 LNETRGEEIDS
+979 LNERQNEVDE
-990 YINEQ
+990 YINVQ

-1000 IDKIENNEPLTRAE
+1000 ISKVENNEPLTREE

-1030 DPLQYSEGDNLIV
+1030 DPLQYSEGESL
-1043 ENVSEN
+1043 EQ
-1049 ERLKQEEL
+1049 QEE
-1057 KRLFFDKFTS
+1057 S
-1067 NTKNLSEEE
+1067 
-1076 RNELKR
+1076 
-1082 RLREKVDSLPDDLIY
+1082 
-1097 LIHQTGEDTASEIF
+1097 QEI
-1111 RTDFKLVGA
+1111 D
-1120 ALAGTF
+1120 
-1126 GVNVGKE
+1126 
-1133 TIYETLSNL
+1133 
-1142 IDGVNYHKY
+1142 
-1151 ASGAFIYAV
+1151 
-1160 PKSIVEGKITGDS
+1160 
-1173 VFDALVEEGN
+1173 
-1183 FNGVILPSKYNFGYF
+1183 
-1198 NNGIL
+1198 
-1203 STETEQQINEKYS
+1203 
-1216 NRQETTKEAPKEFES
+1216 
-1231 SFSKEIITPK
+1231 SKEEVLEEKEVVNNENNSVISK
-1241 EVERLRELK
+1241 EEVERLRTLK
-1250 KKKPN
+1250 KKRPN
-1255 KPNKIEE
+1255 NPKKIEE
-1262 LKKAKSKKTPPKVK
+1262 LNKALSKKTPPKVK
-1276 ISNLERQVKNMR
+1276 IKTLEKQIGNMR
-1288 TEKEEIEMK
+1288 TEQEEEEFNI
-1297 TLEEKM
+1297 LEEKM
-1303 YNYNVADGSEYDG
+1303 YNYNVADGSEFDG
-1316 WNVLDYI
+1316 WNALDYI
-1323 NFINS
+1323 NYMNS
-1328 EESSVETQEDVKNGF
+1328 EESKQEAQEDIKNGF
-1343 TDEEV
+1343 TDDEV
-1348 IRDLA
+1348 IRDSA
-1353 NSEVKE
+1353 SSEVEE

-1499 FYPAYLEDENGVE
+1499 FYPTYLEDENGVE
-1512 EIMQSSEA
+1512 EVMQSSEA
-1520 FNINTS
+1520 FNINTT

-1577 LVGYGEELL
+1577 LVEYREELL

-1614 LYEGLGRLGLMVEEY
+1614 LYEGLGRLGLMVEEH

-1646 TITTAERQMFMPSN
+1646 VLTTAERQMFMPSN

-1712 AVRAIPKVEKPSAK
+1712 AVKAIPKVEKPSTK

-1818 SDKLADLR
+1818 TDKLADLR

-1841 VSSEIIKTFLGHP
+1841 VKSEVVKTFLGHP
-1854 ITKIENGVVKKY
+1854 ITKMENGVVKRY
-1866 DATNSYSI
+1866 DATDSYEI

-1879 NGEISATDNMD
+1879 NGEISATDDMD
-1890 GVVTTFVDNISNQ
+1890 GVITTFIDNVSNG
-1903 YKDVDIPFIVFTDKI
+1903 YGDVDIPFIVFTDKI
-1918 SGKRVAY
+1918 SGKRIAY

-1936 AIDEVMDIIDKN
+1936 AIDEVMDIVDQN

-1967 NDIRLTKD
+1967 DDVRLTKE
-1975 NILSEGILE
+1975 NILTEGIIE
-1984 TVIERLQNGQ
+1984 TIVERLQNGQ
-1994 ETFNVEKF
+1994 ETFKVDKF
-2002 LSKKPKSVYTTVDV
+2002 LSEKPSKVFTTVDV

>member
-1 MDEQNIISNNVID
+1 MEQQDTSFIERGLGVGGLVPTSYTNYDQTQGVDFAYVAPRNRESFSYNLRNQLSNNS
-14 NAGGVVSAPPV
+14 GVQQDFYIPKIYGNFAKQDI
-25 LSSPYSSET
+25 SPY
-34 NLLGGTLPQVGGAS
+34 
-48 FSNTLRESLMAP
+48 
-60 YEGRYVE
+60 
-67 QRTDAMDKAFRQQD
+67 
-81 QSPFYEYGNYSLD
+81 YEYGKYDIN

-102 GSFVKKYDVYKQGY
+102 GSFVKKYDVYKQGA

-130 SSVWGRGLKR
+130 SSVWGRGIKR
-140 FGNQVM
+140 FVNQVG
-146 TTFAGGL
+146 TSFLGGL
-153 TSIPVGVVSA
+153 ASIPVGVVSA
-163 VTEGSLTALYDND
+163 VNQGSLTALYDND
-176 FTKWLDDLGT
+176 FTKWLDDLDA
-186 KSKANNGI
+186 KSRANNGI
-194 YYSQAEKDLNLFEQL
+194 YYSQEEKDMSLLRGVF
-209 GTKRMWADTV
+209 TKRFLADKV
-219 LGGAAFTVGII
+219 LGGAAFTVGML

-238 ATGGTA
+238 ATGGSA

-255 TALRGAKV
+255 MSLRGAKA
-263 GAEIAEQGGVIGR
+263 GAELIEQGGIVGR

-283 ALSKGMRV
+283 ALSKGIKIA
-291 TDDALISA
+291 DDALLSA
-299 SQVSNAVG
+299 TQVGNAVG

-315 AKILNTGRFMMTS
+315 AKMLNTGRFMLTS

-345 SSFDNYYKNLGREA
+345 ASFEDYYKSLGREA
-359 TLEERQAFNELSDEQ
+359 TIEERNAFNELSDEQ

-387 VSNMVM
+387 VSNMAM
-393 LGSMF
+393 LGSIF

-411 ANTSG
+411 QSTAG
-416 NFLTKRLFGYGSKM
+416 NYLTKKLFGYGSKM
-430 IDGVES
+430 VDGVETA
-436 SVSRNIFQKT
+436 VNRNIFQKT
-446 LNGVYKVGQAT
+446 LNGVYKVGKAT
-457 ATEGVWEEGGQGV
+457 ATEGIWEEGGQGV
-470 ASKWMQNYVES
+470 ASKWMQNYVEA
-481 SYNPTKTQKSIDDV
+481 SYNPTKTQKSISDV
-495 DAIWNPYLKEA
+495 DSIWSPYLKEA
-506 FTEQYGTKE
+506 FAEQYGTKE
-515 GLKEVLVGGIIG
+515 GLEEVLIGGIIG
-527 SLFGVGNIVRSKEYS
+527 SLFGIRSIAKASEYKD
-542 QLDNRVEFNN
+542 LDTRVAFNN
-552 QGREFSSEYAKNAVS
+552 SGREFSSEYAKNAVAT
-567 IKLGALNRNIS
+567 KLGALNRNLS
-578 ASNEMEDAIEREK
+578 ASDEVEVAIENQK
-591 PSEATLKAKE
+591 PTEATLKAKE
-601 QLISKLDEA
+601 QFISKLDEA

-623 VSDIQDMDSQQIM
+623 VADIENMDSQEIM
-636 DTYGVTR
+636 DTYGVSQ
-643 EEVETFKQNTIQDIQ
+643 EEVDSFKQNTIAEIN
-658 ETADTYSKNREF
+658 ETSKIYSANREF
-670 AENLAFSGKV
+670 AENLAYSGKV
-680 PGLLGKGDSTKFV
+680 PGLLEEGDPSKFV

-721 AESVDKSLS
+721 AESGDRKLS
-730 KSTDVLT
+730 KETDVLT
-737 LLTSVTEEVKNDISN
+737 LLSSITEDTQKEISD
-752 IVEQTNSNRK
+752 IVEKTNQNKQRV
-762 RIEELTNKLRQLDNT
+762 EQLTNKLRQLDNS
-777 RTQNENYLTDRS
+777 RAQNTNYITERNQ
-789 IVADQL
+789 IADEL
-795 NEATLEES
+795 NEATLEEAS
-803 NLRAKADT
+803 LRAKAEA
-811 MIALSSKNIFN
+811 MISLNSKNIFN
-822 DEYTITFNDIL
+822 DEFTITFNDIL
-833 NGVNFDEYKVAID
+833 EGVNFDEYKNAIN
-846 QYKTSSPQMYNS
+846 QYKTNSPQLYSS

-871 IYRQFDS
+871 IYKEFDS
-878 LMKEFVNED
+878 LMKEFADENVNIKVFRGGMFSSASDDD
-887 INIKSF
+887 INK
-893 KGGIFSNVTGEDINQ
+893 
-908 QTYNLLQKLSDTNL
+908 QTYDLLQKLSDKDIL
-922 IERRG
+922 QRRG
-927 VEEVLDDNQ
+927 IEEVIDDEP
-936 YVTSKEYS
+936 YVTSKEYAE
-944 DFLKQDDQ
+944 FLNSESQET
-952 SVLPQNMLEKISNKV
+952 LPKNILDRLSKKITEGKPLTSLEKEI
-967 LQGSQ
+967 
-972 LTRLEAF
+972 
-979 LNETRGEEIDS
+979 LNERQNEVDE
-990 YINEQ
+990 YINVQ
-995 KVDEV
+995 KVVEV
-1000 IDKIENNEPLTRAE
+1000 IEKIENNEPLTREE

-1025 EDVLE
+1025 KDVLE
-1030 DPLQYSEGDNLIV
+1030 DPLQYSEGENL
-1043 ENVSEN
+1043 
-1049 ERLKQEEL
+1049 
-1057 KRLFFDKFTS
+1057 
-1067 NTKNLSEEE
+1067 
-1076 RNELKR
+1076 
-1082 RLREKVDSLPDDLIY
+1082 
-1097 LIHQTGEDTASEIF
+1097 
-1111 RTDFKLVGA
+1111 
-1120 ALAGTF
+1120 
-1126 GVNVGKE
+1126 
-1133 TIYETLSNL
+1133 
-1142 IDGVNYHKY
+1142 
-1151 ASGAFIYAV
+1151 
-1160 PKSIVEGKITGDS
+1160 
-1173 VFDALVEEGN
+1173 
-1183 FNGVILPSKYNFGYF
+1183 
-1198 NNGIL
+1198 
-1203 STETEQQINEKYS
+1203 EQQGEES
-1216 NRQETTKEAPKEFES
+1216 QEID
-1231 SFSKEIITPK
+1231 SKEEVLEEK
-1241 EVERLRELK
+1241 EVVNNENNSVISKEEVEKLRTLK
-1250 KKKPN
+1250 KKRPN
-1255 KPNKIEE
+1255 NPKKREE
-1262 LKKAKSKKTPPKVK
+1262 LNKALSKKTPPKVK
-1276 ISNLERQVKNMR
+1276 IKTLEKQIGNMR
-1288 TEKEEIEMK
+1288 TEQEEEEFNI
-1297 TLEEKM
+1297 LEEKM
-1303 YNYNVADGSEYDG
+1303 YNYNVADGSEFDG
-1316 WNVLDYI
+1316 WNALDYI
-1323 NFINS
+1323 NYMNS
-1328 EESSVETQEDVKNGF
+1328 EESKQEAQEDIKNGF
-1343 TDEEV
+1343 TDDEV
-1348 IRDLA
+1348 IRDSA
-1353 NSEVKE
+1353 SSEVEE

-1397 LEDLSNLIKSK
+1397 LKDLSNLIKFK

-1435 FTARMFDE
+1435 FTARTFDE

-1453 IPTYKSGKNK
+1453 IPTYKNGKNK
-1463 GQLTGV
+1463 GQITGV

-1474 STTPYETLSDLTGI
+1474 STTPYETLSNLTGI

-1512 EIMQSSEA
+1512 EVMQSSEA
-1520 FNINTS
+1520 FNINTT

-1566 IDAENVRHQET
+1566 IDAKNVRHQET

-1586 EARGADNVANVEE
+1586 EARGADNVANVKE

-1646 TITTAERQMFMPSN
+1646 VLTTAERQTFMPSN

-1818 SDKLADLR
+1818 TDKLADLR

-1841 VSSEIIKTFLGHP
+1841 VKSEVVKTFLGHP
-1854 ITKIENGVVKKY
+1854 ITKMENGVVKRY
-1866 DATNSYSI
+1866 DATDSYEI

-1879 NGEISATDNMD
+1879 NGEISATDDMD
-1890 GVVTTFVDNISNQ
+1890 GVITTFIDNVSNG
-1903 YKDVDIPFIVFTDKI
+1903 YGDVDIPFIVFTDKI
-1918 SGKRVAY
+1918 SGKRIAY

-1936 AIDEVMDIIDKN
+1936 AIDEVMDIVEQN

-1967 NDIRLTKD
+1967 DDVRLTKE
-1975 NILSEGILE
+1975 NILTEGIIE
-1984 TVIERLQNGQ
+1984 TIVERLQNGQ
-1994 ETFNVEKF
+1994 ETFKVDKF
-2002 LSKKPKSVYTTVDV
+2002 LSEKPSKVFTTVDV

>member
-1 MDEQNIISNNVID
+1 MIDSAGGNVIVPPPLSTPSIGTS
-14 NAGGVVSAPPV
+14 NLVGGS
-25 LSSPYSSET
+25 
-34 NLLGGTLPQVGGAS
+34 LPQVGGVS
-48 FSNTLRESLMAP
+48 FSNTLRQSLTDTSNI
-60 YEGRYVE
+60 GRYVE
-67 QRTDAMDKAFRQQD
+67 HRTDAMDKAFRQKET
-81 QSPFYEYGNYSLD
+81 SPFYEYGNYSLD
-94 DRYTRLND
+94 DRYNRLND
-102 GSFVKKYDVYKQGY
+102 GSFVKKYDVYQQGY

-130 SSVWGRGLKR
+130 SSVWGRGIKR
-140 FGNQVM
+140 FVNQIG
-146 TTFAGGL
+146 TSFLGGVISL
-153 TSIPVGVVSA
+153 PVGIVSA
-163 VTEGSLTALYDND
+163 VSQGSLTALYDND
-176 FTKWLDDLGT
+176 FTKWLDDLDT

-219 LGGAAFTVGII
+219 LGGAAFTVGTL
-230 GSEALLAV
+230 GSEALWAV
-238 ATGGTA
+238 ATGGSA

-255 TALRGAKV
+255 MSLRGAKA
-263 GAEIAEQGGVIGR
+263 GAELIEQGGVVGR

-283 ALSKGMRV
+283 ALSKGIKV
-291 TDDALISA
+291 ADDALLSA
-299 SQVSNAVG
+299 SQVGNAVG

-315 AKILNTGRFMMTS
+315 AKMLNTGRFMLTS

-345 SSFDNYYKNLGREA
+345 ASFEDYYKSLGREA
-359 TLEERQAFNELSDEQ
+359 TIEERNAFNEISDEQ

-387 VSNMVM
+387 VSNMAM
-393 LGSMF
+393 LGSIF

-411 ANTSG
+411 QSTAG
-416 NFLTKRLFGYGSKM
+416 NYLTKKLFGYGSKM
-430 IDGVES
+430 VDGVETA
-436 SVSRNIFQKT
+436 VNRNIFQKT
-446 LNGVYKVGQAT
+446 LNGVYKVGKAT
-457 ATEGVWEEGGQGV
+457 ATEGIWEEGGQGV
-470 ASKWMQNYVES
+470 ASKWMQNYVEA
-481 SYNPTKTQKSIDDV
+481 SYNPTKTQKSISDV
-495 DAIWNPYLKEA
+495 DSIWSPYLKEA
-506 FTEQYGTKE
+506 FAEQYGTKE

-527 SLFGVGNIVRSKEYS
+527 SLFGIRSISKASEYKD
-542 QLDNRVEFNN
+542 LDTRVAFNN
-552 QGREFSSEYAKNAVS
+552 SGREFSSEYAKNAVAT
-567 IKLGALNRNIS
+567 KLGALNRNLS
-578 ASNEMEDAIEREK
+578 ASDEVEVAIENQK
-591 PSEATLKAKE
+591 PTEATLKAKE
-601 QLISKLDEA
+601 QFISKLDEA

-623 VSDIQDMDSQQIM
+623 VADIENMDSQEIM
-636 DTYGVTR
+636 DTYGVSQ
-643 EEVETFKQNTIQDIQ
+643 EEVDSFKQNTIAEIN
-658 ETADTYSKNREF
+658 ETSKIYSANREF
-670 AENLAFSGKV
+670 AENLAYSGKV
-680 PGLLGKGDSTKFV
+680 TRLLEEGDPSKFV

-707 KMAKESRDVLQQLF
+707 KIAKESRDVLQQLF
-721 AESVDKSLS
+721 AESGDRKLS
-730 KSTDVLT
+730 KETDVLT
-737 LLTSVTEEVKNDISN
+737 LLSSITEDTQKEISD
-752 IVEQTNSNRK
+752 IVEKTNQNKQRV
-762 RIEELTNKLRQLDNT
+762 EQLTNKLRQLDNS
-777 RTQNENYLTDRS
+777 RAQNTNYITERNQ
-789 IVADQL
+789 IADEL
-795 NEATLEES
+795 NEATLEEAS
-803 NLRAKADT
+803 LRAKAET
-811 MIALSSKNIFN
+811 MISLNSKNIFN
-822 DEYTITFNDIL
+822 DEFTITFNDIL
-833 NGVNFDEYKVAID
+833 EGVNFDEYKNAIN
-846 QYKTSSPQMYNS
+846 QYKTNSPQLYNS

-871 IYRQFDS
+871 IYKEFDS
-878 LMKEFVNED
+878 LIKEFADENVNIKVFRGGMFSSASDDD
-887 INIKSF
+887 INK
-893 KGGIFSNVTGEDINQ
+893 
-908 QTYNLLQKLSDTNL
+908 QTYDLLQKLSDKDIL
-922 IERRG
+922 QRRG
-927 VEEVLDDNQ
+927 IEEVIDDEP
-936 YVTSKEYS
+936 YVTSREYAE
-944 DFLKQDDQ
+944 FLNSESQET
-952 SVLPQNMLEKISNKV
+952 LPKNILDKLSKKITEGRPLTSLEKEI
-967 LQGSQ
+967 
-972 LTRLEAF
+972 
-979 LNETRGEEIDS
+979 LNERQ
-990 YINEQ
+990 NEVDEYTNVQ

-1000 IDKIENNEPLTRAE
+1000 ISKVENNEPLTREE

-1030 DPLQYSEGDNLIV
+1030 DPLKYFEGESL
-1043 ENVSEN
+1043 EQ
-1049 ERLKQEEL
+1049 QEE
-1057 KRLFFDKFTS
+1057 S
-1067 NTKNLSEEE
+1067 
-1076 RNELKR
+1076 
-1082 RLREKVDSLPDDLIY
+1082 
-1097 LIHQTGEDTASEIF
+1097 QEI
-1111 RTDFKLVGA
+1111 D
-1120 ALAGTF
+1120 
-1126 GVNVGKE
+1126 
-1133 TIYETLSNL
+1133 
-1142 IDGVNYHKY
+1142 
-1151 ASGAFIYAV
+1151 
-1160 PKSIVEGKITGDS
+1160 
-1173 VFDALVEEGN
+1173 
-1183 FNGVILPSKYNFGYF
+1183 
-1198 NNGIL
+1198 
-1203 STETEQQINEKYS
+1203 
-1216 NRQETTKEAPKEFES
+1216 
-1231 SFSKEIITPK
+1231 SKEEVLEEK
-1241 EVERLRELK
+1241 EVVNNENNSVISKEEVEKLRTLK
-1250 KKKPN
+1250 KKRPN
-1255 KPNKIEE
+1255 NPKKREE
-1262 LKKAKSKKTPPKVK
+1262 LNKALSKKTPPKVK
-1276 ISNLERQVKNMR
+1276 IKNLEKQIGNMR
-1288 TEKEEIEMK
+1288 TEQEEEEFNI
-1297 TLEEKM
+1297 LEEKM
-1303 YNYNVADGSEYDG
+1303 YNYNVADGSEFDG
-1316 WNVLDYI
+1316 WNALDYI
-1323 NFINS
+1323 NYMNS
-1328 EESSVETQEDVKNGF
+1328 EESKQEVQEDIKNGF
-1343 TDEEV
+1343 TDDEV
-1348 IRDLA
+1348 IRDSV

-1373 AISQVTPNVLVSF
+1373 TISQVTPNVLVSF

-1435 FTARMFDE
+1435 FTARIFNED
-1443 NGNFEDVVFR
+1443 GSFEDVVFR
-1453 IPTYKSGKNK
+1453 IPTYKNGKNK
-1463 GQLTGV
+1463 GQITGV

-1520 FNINTS
+1520 FNINTT

-1566 IDAENVRHQET
+1566 IDAENVRYQET
-1577 LVGYGEELL
+1577 LVGYGEEFL

-1629 QNYVNQVNSLEA
+1629 QNYVNQVNSLES

-1646 TITTAERQMFMPSN
+1646 VLTTAERQMFMPSN

-1726 QMELVARDMFVN
+1726 QMELVARDMFAN
-1738 NEVDIPK
+1738 NEVGVTEIPK

-1751 LPSTTLSKMIEDK
+1751 LPSTTMSKLIEDM

-1841 VSSEIIKTFLGHP
+1841 VKSEVVKTFLGHP
-1854 ITKIENGVVKKY
+1854 ITKMENGIVKRY
-1866 DATNSYSI
+1866 DATNSYEI
-1874 RGVIN
+1874 RGIIN
-1879 NGEISATDNMD
+1879 NGEISATDDMD
-1890 GVVTTFVDNISNQ
+1890 GVITTFIDNVSNG
-1903 YKDVDIPFIVFTDKI
+1903 YGDVDIPFIVFTDKI
-1918 SGKRVAY
+1918 SGKRIAY

-1936 AIDEVMDIIDKN
+1936 AIDEVMDIVEQN

-1967 NDIRLTKD
+1967 DDVRLTKE
-1975 NILSEGILE
+1975 NILTEGIIE
-1984 TVIERLQNGQ
+1984 TIVERLKNGQ
-1994 ETFNVEKF
+1994 ETFKVDKF
-2002 LSKKPKSVYTTVDV
+2002 LPEKPSKVFTTVDV

>member
-1 MDEQNIISNNVID
+1 MIDSAGGNVI
-14 NAGGVVSAPPV
+14 VPPP
-25 LSSPYSSET
+25 LSTPSIGTS
-34 NLLGGTLPQVGGAS
+34 NLVEGSLPQVGGTS
-48 FSNTLRESLMAP
+48 FSNTLRQSLTDTSNI
-60 YEGRYVE
+60 GRYVE
-67 QRTDAMDKAFRQQD
+67 HRTDAMDKAFRQKET
-81 QSPFYEYGNYSLD
+81 SPFYEYGNYSLD
-94 DRYTRLND
+94 DRYNRLND
-102 GSFVKKYDVYKQGY
+102 GSFVKKYDVYQQGY

-130 SSVWGRGLKR
+130 SSVWGRGIKR
-140 FGNQVM
+140 FVNQIG
-146 TTFAGGL
+146 TSFLGGVVSL
-153 TSIPVGVVSA
+153 PVGVVSA
-163 VTEGSLTALYDND
+163 VSQGSLTALYDND
-176 FTKWLDDLGT
+176 FTKWLDDLDT
-186 KSKANNGI
+186 KSRANNGI
-194 YYSQAEKDLNLFEQL
+194 YYSQEEKDMSLL
-209 GTKRMWADTV
+209 GGVITKRFWADKV
-219 LGGAAFTVGII
+219 LGGAAFTIGTI
-230 GSEALLAV
+230 GSEALWAV
-238 ATGGTA
+238 ATGGSG

-255 TALRGAKV
+255 MSLRGAKA
-263 GAEIAEQGGVIGR
+263 GAELIEQGGVVGR

-283 ALSKGMRV
+283 ALSKGIKV
-291 TDDALISA
+291 ADDALLSA
-299 SQVSNAVG
+299 SQVGNAVG

-315 AKILNTGRFMMTS
+315 AKMLNTGRFMMTS

-345 SSFDNYYKNLGREA
+345 ASFEDYYKSLGREA
-359 TLEERQAFNELSDEQ
+359 TIEERNAFNELSDKQ
-374 SKNVAIANMAILS
+374 SKNVAIVNMAILS
-387 VSNMVM
+387 VSNMAM
-393 LGSMF
+393 LGSIF

-411 ANTSG
+411 QSTAG
-416 NFLTKRLFGYGSKM
+416 NYLTKKLFGYGSKM
-430 IDGVES
+430 VDGVETA
-436 SVSRNIFQKT
+436 VNRNIFQKT
-446 LNGVYKVGQAT
+446 LNGVYKVGKAT
-457 ATEGVWEEGGQGV
+457 ATEGIWEEGGQGV
-470 ASKWMQNYVES
+470 ASKWMQNYVEA
-481 SYNPTKTQKSIDDV
+481 SYNPTKTQKSISDV
-495 DAIWNPYLKEA
+495 DSIWSPYLKEA
-506 FTEQYGTKE
+506 FAEQYGTKE
-515 GLKEVLVGGIIG
+515 GLEEVLIGGIIG
-527 SLFGVGNIVRSKEYS
+527 SLFGIRSIAKASEYKD
-542 QLDNRVEFNN
+542 LDTRVAFNN
-552 QGREFSSEYAKNAVS
+552 SGREFSSEYAKNAVAT
-567 IKLGALNRNIS
+567 KLGALNRNLS
-578 ASNEMEDAIEREK
+578 ASDEVEVAIENQK
-591 PSEATLKAKE
+591 PTEATLKAKE
-601 QLISKLDEA
+601 QFISKLDEA

-623 VSDIQDMDSQQIM
+623 VADIENMDSQEIM
-636 DTYGVTR
+636 DTYGVSQ
-643 EEVETFKQNTIQDIQ
+643 EEVDSFKQNTIAEIN
-658 ETADTYSKNREF
+658 ETSKIYSANREF
-670 AENLAFSGKV
+670 AENLAYSGKV
-680 PGLLGKGDSTKFV
+680 PGLLEEGDPSKFV

-721 AESVDKSLS
+721 AESGDRKLS
-730 KSTDVLT
+730 KETDVLT
-737 LLTSVTEEVKNDISN
+737 LLSSVTEDTQKEISD
-752 IVEQTNSNRK
+752 IVEKTNQNKQRV
-762 RIEELTNKLRQLDNT
+762 EQLTNKLRQLDNS
-777 RTQNENYLTDRS
+777 RAQNTNYITERNQ
-789 IVADQL
+789 IADEL
-795 NEATLEES
+795 NEATLEEAS
-803 NLRAKADT
+803 LRAKAEA
-811 MIALSSKNIFN
+811 MISLNSKNIFN
-822 DEYTITFNDIL
+822 DEFTITFNDIL
-833 NGVNFDEYKVAID
+833 EGVNFDEYKNAIN
-846 QYKTSSPQMYNS
+846 QYKTNSPQLYSS

-865 LEESTN
+865 LEESTT
-871 IYRQFDS
+871 IYKEFDS
-878 LMKEFVNED
+878 LMKEFADENV
-887 INIKSF
+887 NIKVF
-893 KGGIFSNVTGEDINQ
+893 RGGMFSSASDDDISK
-908 QTYNLLQKLSDTNL
+908 QTYDLLQKLSDKDIL
-922 IERRG
+922 QRRG
-927 VEEVLDDNQ
+927 IEEVIDDEP
-936 YVTSKEYS
+936 YVTSKEYAE
-944 DFLKQDDQ
+944 FLNSESQET
-952 SVLPQNMLEKISNKV
+952 LPKNILDKLSKKITEGKPLTSLEKEI
-967 LQGSQ
+967 
-972 LTRLEAF
+972 
-979 LNETRGEEIDS
+979 LNERQ
-990 YINEQ
+990 NEVDEYTNVQ

-1000 IDKIENNEPLTRAE
+1000 ISKVENNEPLTREE

-1030 DPLQYSEGDNLIV
+1030 DPLQYSEGENL
-1043 ENVSEN
+1043 
-1049 ERLKQEEL
+1049 
-1057 KRLFFDKFTS
+1057 
-1067 NTKNLSEEE
+1067 
-1076 RNELKR
+1076 
-1082 RLREKVDSLPDDLIY
+1082 
-1097 LIHQTGEDTASEIF
+1097 
-1111 RTDFKLVGA
+1111 
-1120 ALAGTF
+1120 
-1126 GVNVGKE
+1126 
-1133 TIYETLSNL
+1133 
-1142 IDGVNYHKY
+1142 
-1151 ASGAFIYAV
+1151 
-1160 PKSIVEGKITGDS
+1160 
-1173 VFDALVEEGN
+1173 
-1183 FNGVILPSKYNFGYF
+1183 
-1198 NNGIL
+1198 
-1203 STETEQQINEKYS
+1203 EQQEDES
-1216 NRQETTKEAPKEFES
+1216 QEID
-1231 SFSKEIITPK
+1231 SKEEVLEEK
-1241 EVERLRELK
+1241 EVVNNENNSVISKEEVEKLRTLK
-1250 KKKPN
+1250 KKRPN
-1255 KPNKIEE
+1255 NPKKREE
-1262 LKKAKSKKTPPKVK
+1262 LNKALSKKTPPKVK
-1276 ISNLERQVKNMR
+1276 IKTLEKQIGNMR
-1288 TEKEEIEMK
+1288 TEQEEEEFNI
-1297 TLEEKM
+1297 LEEKM
-1303 YNYNVADGSEYDG
+1303 YNYNVADGSEFDG
-1316 WNVLDYI
+1316 WNALDYI
-1323 NFINS
+1323 NYMNS
-1328 EESSVETQEDVKNGF
+1328 EESKQEAQEDIKNGF
-1343 TDEEV
+1343 TDDEV
-1348 IRDLA
+1348 IRDSA
-1353 NSEVKE
+1353 SSEVEE

-1397 LEDLSNLIKSK
+1397 LEDLSNLIKFK

-1435 FTARMFDE
+1435 FTARTFDE

-1453 IPTYKSGKNK
+1453 IPTYKNGKNK
-1463 GQLTGV
+1463 GQITGV

-1474 STTPYETLSDLTGI
+1474 STTPYETLSNLTGI

-1512 EIMQSSEA
+1512 EVMQSSEA
-1520 FNINTS
+1520 FNINTT

-1566 IDAENVRHQET
+1566 KDAENVRHQET

-1586 EARGADNVANVEE
+1586 EARGADNVANVKE

-1646 TITTAERQMFMPSN
+1646 VLTTAERQTFMPSN

-1818 SDKLADLR
+1818 TDKLADLR

-1841 VSSEIIKTFLGHP
+1841 VKSEVVKTFLGHP
-1854 ITKIENGVVKKY
+1854 ITKMENGVVKRY
-1866 DATNSYSI
+1866 DVTDSYEI

-1879 NGEISATDNMD
+1879 NGEISATDDMD
-1890 GVVTTFVDNISNQ
+1890 GVITTFIDNASNG
-1903 YKDVDIPFIVFTDKI
+1903 YGDIDIPFIVFTDKI
-1918 SGKRVAY
+1918 SGKRIAY

-1936 AIDEVMDIIDKN
+1936 AIDEVMDIVEQN

-1967 NDIRLTKD
+1967 DDVRLTKE
-1975 NILSEGILE
+1975 NILTEGIIE
-1984 TVIERLQNGQ
+1984 TIVERLQNGQ
-1994 ETFNVEKF
+1994 ETFKVDKF
-2002 LSKKPKSVYTTVDV
+2002 LSEKPSKVFTTVDV

-2060 NRQCGTQLSL
+2060 NRQCGIQLSL

>member
-1 MDEQNIISNNVID
+1 MEQQDTSFIERGLGVGGLVPTSYTNYDQTQGVDFAYVAPRNRESFSYNLRNQLSNNS
-14 NAGGVVSAPPV
+14 GVQQDFYIPKIYGNFAKQDI
-25 LSSPYSSET
+25 SPY
-34 NLLGGTLPQVGGAS
+34 
-48 FSNTLRESLMAP
+48 
-60 YEGRYVE
+60 
-67 QRTDAMDKAFRQQD
+67 
-81 QSPFYEYGNYSLD
+81 YEYGKYDIN

-102 GSFVKKYDVYKQGY
+102 GSFVKKYDVYQQGA

-124 LQDQGA
+124 LQDQGS
-130 SSVWGRGLKR
+130 SSVWGRGIKR
-140 FGNQVM
+140 FVNQVG
-146 TTFAGGL
+146 TSFLGGVMSL
-153 TSIPVGVVSA
+153 PVGVVSA
-163 VTEGSLTALYDND
+163 VSQGSLTALYDND
-176 FTKWLDDLGT
+176 FTKWLDDLDA
-186 KSKANNGI
+186 KSRANNGI

-219 LGGAAFTVGII
+219 LGGAAFTVGTI
-230 GSEALLAV
+230 GSEALWAV
-238 ATGGTA
+238 ATGGSA

-255 TALRGAKV
+255 MSLRGAKA
-263 GAEIAEQGGVIGR
+263 GAELIEQGGAVGR

-283 ALSKGMRV
+283 ALSKGMKV
-291 TDDALISA
+291 ADDALLSA
-299 SQVSNAVG
+299 SQVGNAVG

-315 AKILNTGRFMMTS
+315 AKMLNTGRFMLTS

-345 SSFDNYYKNLGREA
+345 ASFEDYYKSLGREA
-359 TLEERQAFNELSDEQ
+359 TIEERNAFNELSDEQ

-387 VSNMVM
+387 VSNMAM
-393 LGSMF
+393 LGSIF

-411 ANTSG
+411 QSTAG
-416 NFLTKRLFGYGSKM
+416 NYLTKKLFGYGSKM
-430 IDGVES
+430 VDGVETA
-436 SVSRNIFQKT
+436 VNRNIFQKT
-446 LNGVYKVGQAT
+446 LNGVYKVGKAT
-457 ATEGVWEEGGQGV
+457 ATEGIWEEGGQGV
-470 ASKWMQNYVES
+470 ASKWMQNYVEA
-481 SYNPTKTQKSIDDV
+481 SYNPTKTQKSISDV
-495 DAIWNPYLKEA
+495 DSIWSPYLKEA
-506 FTEQYGTKE
+506 FAEQYGTKE

-527 SLFGVGNIVRSKEYS
+527 SLFGIRSIAKASEYKD
-542 QLDNRVEFNN
+542 LDTRVAFNN
-552 QGREFSSEYAKNAVS
+552 SGREFSSEYAKNAVAT
-567 IKLGALNRNIS
+567 KLGALNRNLS
-578 ASNEMEDAIEREK
+578 ASDEVEVAIENQK
-591 PSEATLKAKE
+591 PTEATLKAKE
-601 QLISKLDEA
+601 QFISKLDEA

-623 VSDIQDMDSQQIM
+623 VADIENMDSQEIM
-636 DTYGVTR
+636 DTYGVSQ
-643 EEVETFKQNTIQDIQ
+643 EEVDSFKQNTIAEIN
-658 ETADTYSKNREF
+658 ETSKIYSANREF
-670 AENLAFSGKV
+670 AENLAYSGKV
-680 PGLLGKGDSTKFV
+680 PGLLEEGDPSKFV

-721 AESVDKSLS
+721 AESGDRKLS
-730 KSTDVLT
+730 KETDVLT
-737 LLTSVTEEVKNDISN
+737 LLSSVTEDTQKEISD
-752 IVEQTNSNRK
+752 IVEKTNQNKQRV
-762 RIEELTNKLRQLDNT
+762 EQLTNKLRQLDNS
-777 RTQNENYLTDRS
+777 RAQNTNYITERNK
-789 IVADQL
+789 IADEL
-795 NEATLEES
+795 NEATLEEAS
-803 NLRAKADT
+803 LRAKAEA
-811 MIALSSKNIFN
+811 MISLNSKNIFN
-822 DEYTITFNDIL
+822 DEFTITFNDIL
-833 NGVNFDEYKVAID
+833 EGVNFDEYKNAIN
-846 QYKTSSPQMYNS
+846 QYKTNSPQLYNS

-871 IYRQFDS
+871 IYKEFDS
-878 LMKEFVNED
+878 LMKEFADENVNIKVFRGGMFSSASDDD
-887 INIKSF
+887 INK
-893 KGGIFSNVTGEDINQ
+893 
-908 QTYNLLQKLSDTNL
+908 QTYDLLQKLSDKDIL
-922 IERRG
+922 QRRG
-927 VEEVLDDNQ
+927 IEEVIDDEP
-936 YVTSKEYS
+936 YVTSKEYAEFLNS
-944 DFLKQDDQ
+944 DSQET
-952 SVLPQNMLEKISNKV
+952 LPKNILDKLSKKITEGKPLTSLEKEI
-967 LQGSQ
+967 
-972 LTRLEAF
+972 
-979 LNETRGEEIDS
+979 LNERQDEVDE
-990 YINEQ
+990 YINVQ

-1000 IDKIENNEPLTRAE
+1000 ISKVENNEPLTREE

-1030 DPLQYSEGDNLIV
+1030 DPLQYSEGENL
-1043 ENVSEN
+1043 EQ
-1049 ERLKQEEL
+1049 QEE
-1057 KRLFFDKFTS
+1057 S
-1067 NTKNLSEEE
+1067 
-1076 RNELKR
+1076 
-1082 RLREKVDSLPDDLIY
+1082 
-1097 LIHQTGEDTASEIF
+1097 QEI
-1111 RTDFKLVGA
+1111 D
-1120 ALAGTF
+1120 
-1126 GVNVGKE
+1126 
-1133 TIYETLSNL
+1133 
-1142 IDGVNYHKY
+1142 
-1151 ASGAFIYAV
+1151 
-1160 PKSIVEGKITGDS
+1160 
-1173 VFDALVEEGN
+1173 
-1183 FNGVILPSKYNFGYF
+1183 
-1198 NNGIL
+1198 
-1203 STETEQQINEKYS
+1203 
-1216 NRQETTKEAPKEFES
+1216 
-1231 SFSKEIITPK
+1231 SKEEVLEEK
-1241 EVERLRELK
+1241 EVVNNENNSVISKEEVEKLRTLK
-1250 KKKPN
+1250 KKRPN
-1255 KPNKIEE
+1255 NPKKREE
-1262 LKKAKSKKTPPKVK
+1262 LNKALSKKTPPKVK
-1276 ISNLERQVKNMR
+1276 IKTLEKQIGNMR
-1288 TEKEEIEMK
+1288 TEQEEEEFNI
-1297 TLEEKM
+1297 LEEKM
-1303 YNYNVADGSEYDG
+1303 YNYNVADGSEFDG
-1316 WNVLDYI
+1316 WNALDYI
-1323 NFINS
+1323 NYMNS
-1328 EESSVETQEDVKNGF
+1328 EESKQEVQEDIKNGF
-1343 TDEEV
+1343 TDDEV
-1348 IRDLA
+1348 IRDSA

-1397 LEDLSNLIKSK
+1397 LDDLSNLIKSK
-1408 NPNVEIV
+1408 NPDVEII

-1435 FTARMFDE
+1435 FTARTFDE
-1443 NGNFEDVVFR
+1443 NFEDTVFR
-1453 IPTYKSGKNK
+1453 IPTYKNGKNK
-1463 GQLTGV
+1463 GQITGV
-1469 PIAME
+1469 PIEME

-1512 EIMQSSEA
+1512 EVMQSSEA
-1520 FNINTS
+1520 FNINTT

-1538 LKEGDEVEFVITDS
+1538 LEEGDEVEFVITDS

-1577 LVGYGEELL
+1577 LVEHEKELL

-1682 ASKAKIGNF
+1682 ASKAKVGNF

-1726 QMELVARDMFVN
+1726 QMELVARDMFAN

-1751 LPSTTLSKMIEDK
+1751 LPSTTMSKMIEDK

-1818 SDKLADLR
+1818 TDKLADLR

-1841 VSSEIIKTFLGHP
+1841 VKSEVIKTFLGHP
-1854 ITKIENGVVKKY
+1854 ITKMENGVVKRY
-1866 DATNSYSI
+1866 DATDSYEI

-1879 NGEISATDNMD
+1879 NGEISATDDMD
-1890 GVVTTFVDNISNQ
+1890 GVITTFIDNVSNG
-1903 YKDVDIPFIVFTDKI
+1903 YGDVDIPFIVFTDKI
-1918 SGKRVAY
+1918 SGKRIAY
-1925 PATIENESVEG
+1925 PATVENESVED
-1936 AIDEVMDIIDKN
+1936 AIDEVMYIVDQN

-1967 NDIRLTKD
+1967 DDVRLTKE
-1975 NILSEGILE
+1975 NILTEGIIE
-1984 TVIERLQNGQ
+1984 TIIERLQNGQ
-1994 ETFNVEKF
+1994 ETFKVDKF
-2002 LSKKPKSVYTTVDV
+2002 LSEKPSKVFTTVDV

-2031 VDFEAPNVKVEK
+2031 VDFEAPDVKVEK

-2048 NKEVVKESTEEV
+2048 NREVVKESTEEV

>member
-1 MDEQNIISNNVID
+1 MEQQDTSFIERGLGVGGLVPTSYTNYDQTQGVDFAYVAPRNRESFSYNLRNQLSNNS
-14 NAGGVVSAPPV
+14 GVQQDFYIPKIYGNFAKQDI
-25 LSSPYSSET
+25 SPY
-34 NLLGGTLPQVGGAS
+34 
-48 FSNTLRESLMAP
+48 
-60 YEGRYVE
+60 
-67 QRTDAMDKAFRQQD
+67 
-81 QSPFYEYGNYSLD
+81 YEYGKYDIN

-102 GSFVKKYDVYKQGY
+102 GSFVKKYDVYQQGA

-124 LQDQGA
+124 LQDQGS
-130 SSVWGRGLKR
+130 SSVWGRGIKR
-140 FGNQVM
+140 FVNQFG
-146 TTFAGGL
+146 TSFLGGL
-153 TSIPVGVVSA
+153 ASLPIGVVSA
-163 VTEGSLTALYDND
+163 VSQGSLTALYDND
-176 FTKWLDDLGT
+176 FTKWLDDLDT
-186 KSKANNGI
+186 KSRANNGI

-219 LGGAAFTVGII
+219 LGGAAFTVGTL
-230 GSEALLAV
+230 GSEALWAV
-238 ATGGTA
+238 ATGGSA

-255 TALRGAKV
+255 MSLRGAKAV
-263 GAEIAEQGGVIGR
+263 AELIEQGGAVGR

-283 ALSKGMRV
+283 ALSKGV
-291 TDDALISA
+291 KVADDALLSA
-299 SQVSNAVG
+299 SQVGNAVG

-315 AKILNTGRFMMTS
+315 AKMLNTGRFMLTS

-345 SSFDNYYKNLGREA
+345 ASFEDYYKSLGREA
-359 TLEERQAFNELSDEQ
+359 TIEERNAFNELSDEQ

-387 VSNMVM
+387 VSNMAM

-411 ANTSG
+411 QSTAG
-416 NFLTKRLFGYGSKM
+416 NYLTKKLFGYGSKM
-430 IDGVES
+430 VDGVETA
-436 SVSRNIFQKT
+436 VNRNIFQKT

-457 ATEGVWEEGGQGV
+457 ATEGIWEEGGQGV
-470 ASKWMQNYVES
+470 ASKWMQNYVEA
-481 SYNPTKTQKSIDDV
+481 SYNPTKTQKSISDV
-495 DAIWNPYLKEA
+495 DSIWSPYLKEA
-506 FTEQYGTKE
+506 FAEQYGTKE
-515 GLKEVLVGGIIG
+515 GFKEVLVGGIIG
-527 SLFGVGNIVRSKEYS
+527 SLFGIRSISKASEYKD
-542 QLDNRVEFNN
+542 LDTRVAFNN
-552 QGREFSSEYAKNAVS
+552 SGREFSSEYAKNAVAT
-567 IKLGALNRNIS
+567 KLGALNRNLS
-578 ASNEMEDAIEREK
+578 ASDEVEVAIENQK
-591 PSEATLKAKE
+591 PTEATLKAKE
-601 QLISKLDEA
+601 QFISKLDEA

-623 VSDIQDMDSQQIM
+623 VADIENMDSQEIM
-636 DTYGVTR
+636 DTYGVSQ
-643 EEVETFKQNTIQDIQ
+643 EEVDSFKQNTIAEIN
-658 ETADTYSKNREF
+658 ETSKIYSANREF
-670 AENLAFSGKV
+670 AENLAYSGKV
-680 PGLLGKGDSTKFV
+680 TRLLEEGDPNKFV

-721 AESVDKSLS
+721 AESGDRKLS
-730 KSTDVLT
+730 KETDVLT
-737 LLTSVTEEVKNDISN
+737 LLSSVTEDTQKEISD
-752 IVEQTNSNRK
+752 IVEKTNQNKQRV
-762 RIEELTNKLRQLDNT
+762 EQLTNKLRQLDNS
-777 RTQNENYLTDRS
+777 RAQNTNYITERNQ
-789 IVADQL
+789 IADEL
-795 NEATLEES
+795 NEATLEEAS
-803 NLRAKADT
+803 LRAKAEA
-811 MIALSSKNIFN
+811 MISLNSKNIFN
-822 DEYTITFNDIL
+822 DEFTITFNDIL
-833 NGVNFDEYKVAID
+833 EGVNFDEYKDAIN
-846 QYKTSSPQMYNS
+846 QYKTNSPQLYNS

-871 IYRQFDS
+871 IYKEFDS
-878 LMKEFVNED
+878 LMKEFADENVNIKVFRGGMFSSASDDD
-887 INIKSF
+887 INK
-893 KGGIFSNVTGEDINQ
+893 
-908 QTYNLLQKLSDTNL
+908 QTYDLLQKLSDKGIL
-922 IERRG
+922 QRRG
-927 VEEVLDDNQ
+927 IEEVIDDEP
-936 YVTSKEYS
+936 YVTSKEYAE
-944 DFLKQDDQ
+944 FLNSESQET
-952 SVLPQNMLEKISNKV
+952 LPKNILDKLSKKITEGKPLTSLEKEI
-967 LQGSQ
+967 
-972 LTRLEAF
+972 
-979 LNETRGEEIDS
+979 LNERQ
-990 YINEQ
+990 NEVDEYTNVQ

-1000 IDKIENNEPLTRAE
+1000 ISKVENNEPLTREE

-1030 DPLQYSEGDNLIV
+1030 DPLQYSDGENL
-1043 ENVSEN
+1043 EQ
-1049 ERLKQEEL
+1049 QEEE
-1057 KRLFFDKFTS
+1057 S
-1067 NTKNLSEEE
+1067 
-1076 RNELKR
+1076 
-1082 RLREKVDSLPDDLIY
+1082 
-1097 LIHQTGEDTASEIF
+1097 QEI
-1111 RTDFKLVGA
+1111 D
-1120 ALAGTF
+1120 
-1126 GVNVGKE
+1126 
-1133 TIYETLSNL
+1133 
-1142 IDGVNYHKY
+1142 
-1151 ASGAFIYAV
+1151 
-1160 PKSIVEGKITGDS
+1160 
-1173 VFDALVEEGN
+1173 
-1183 FNGVILPSKYNFGYF
+1183 
-1198 NNGIL
+1198 
-1203 STETEQQINEKYS
+1203 
-1216 NRQETTKEAPKEFES
+1216 
-1231 SFSKEIITPK
+1231 SKEEVLEEK
-1241 EVERLRELK
+1241 EVVNNENNSVISKEEVEKLRTLK
-1250 KKKPN
+1250 KKRPN
-1255 KPNKIEE
+1255 NPKKREE
-1262 LKKAKSKKTPPKVK
+1262 LNKALSKKTPPKVK
-1276 ISNLERQVKNMR
+1276 IKTLEKQIGNMR
-1288 TEKEEIEMK
+1288 TEQEEEEFKI
-1297 TLEEKM
+1297 LEEKM
-1303 YNYNVADGSEYDG
+1303 YNYNVADGSKFDG
-1316 WNVLDYI
+1316 WNALDYI
-1323 NFINS
+1323 NYMNS
-1328 EESSVETQEDVKNGF
+1328 EESKQEVQEDIKNGF
-1343 TDEEV
+1343 TDDEV
-1348 IRDLA
+1348 IRDSA
-1353 NSEVKE
+1353 SSEVEE

-1435 FTARMFDE
+1435 FTARTFDE

-1453 IPTYKSGKNK
+1453 IPTYKNGKNR

-1512 EIMQSSEA
+1512 EVMQSSEA
-1520 FNINTS
+1520 FNINTT

-1599 VLKSLYEKGKVKFSK
+1599 TLKSLYEKGKVKFSK

-1646 TITTAERQMFMPSN
+1646 VLTTAERQTFMPSN

-1751 LPSTTLSKMIEDK
+1751 LPSTTMSKMIEDK

-1775 MQSLQERKEKGSAS
+1775 MQRLQERKEKGSAS

-1818 SDKLADLR
+1818 TDKLADLR

-1841 VSSEIIKTFLGHP
+1841 VKSEVVKTFLGHP
-1854 ITKIENGVVKKY
+1854 ITKMENGVVKRY
-1866 DATNSYSI
+1866 DATDSYEI

-1879 NGEISATDNMD
+1879 NGEISATDDMD
-1890 GVVTTFVDNISNQ
+1890 GVITTFIDNVSNG
-1903 YKDVDIPFIVFTDKI
+1903 YGDVDIPFIVFTDKI
-1918 SGKRVAY
+1918 SGKRIAY

-1936 AIDEVMDIIDKN
+1936 AIDEVLDIVDKN
-1948 LPPLQTAVRINE
+1948 LPPLQTAVKINE

-1967 NDIRLTKD
+1967 DDVRLTKE
-1975 NILSEGILE
+1975 NILTEGIIE
-1984 TVIERLQNGQ
+1984 TIVERLQNGQ
-1994 ETFNVEKF
+1994 ETFKVDKF
-2002 LSKKPKSVYTTVDV
+2002 LSEKPSKVFTTVDV

-2031 VDFEAPNVKVEK
+2031 MDFEAPNVKVEK

-2060 NRQCGTQLSL
+2060 NRQCGTQFSL

>member
-1 MDEQNIISNNVID
+1 MEQQDTSFIERGLGVGGLVPTSYTNYDQTQGVDLAYVAPRNRESFSYNLRNQLSNNS
-14 NAGGVVSAPPV
+14 GVQQDFYIPKIYGNFAKQDI
-25 LSSPYSSET
+25 SPY
-34 NLLGGTLPQVGGAS
+34 
-48 FSNTLRESLMAP
+48 
-60 YEGRYVE
+60 
-67 QRTDAMDKAFRQQD
+67 
-81 QSPFYEYGNYSLD
+81 YEYGKYDIN

-102 GSFVKKYDVYKQGY
+102 GSFVKKYDVYQQGA

-124 LQDQGA
+124 LQDQGS

-140 FGNQVM
+140 FVNQTM
-146 TTFAGGL
+146 TSFLGGVASL
-153 TSIPVGVVSA
+153 PVGVVSA
-163 VTEGSLTALYDND
+163 VSQGSLTALYDND
-176 FTKWLDDLGT
+176 FTKWLDDLDT
-186 KSKANNGI
+186 KSRANNGI

-219 LGGAAFTVGII
+219 LGGAAFTVGTL
-230 GSEALLAV
+230 GSEALWAV
-238 ATGGTA
+238 ATGGSA
-244 NVAKWGAKGFQ
+244 NVTKWGAKGFQ
-255 TALRGAKV
+255 MSLRGAKA
-263 GAEIAEQGGVIGR
+263 GAELIEQGGAVGR

-283 ALSKGMRV
+283 ALSKGMKV
-291 TDDALISA
+291 ADDALLSA
-299 SQVSNAVG
+299 SQVGNAVG

-315 AKILNTGRFMMTS
+315 AKMLNTGRFMLTS

-345 SSFDNYYKNLGREA
+345 ASFEDYYKSLGREA
-359 TLEERQAFNELSDEQ
+359 TIEERNAFNELSDEQ

-387 VSNMVM
+387 VSNMAM
-393 LGSMF
+393 LGSIF

-411 ANTSG
+411 QSTAG
-416 NFLTKRLFGYGSKM
+416 NYLTKRLFGYGSKM
-430 IDGVES
+430 VDGVETA
-436 SVSRNIFQKT
+436 VNRNIFQKT

-457 ATEGVWEEGGQGV
+457 ATEGIWEEGGQGV
-470 ASKWMQNYVES
+470 ASRWMQNYVEA
-481 SYNPTKTQKSIDDV
+481 SYNPTKTQKSISDV
-495 DAIWNPYLKEA
+495 DSIWSPYLKEA
-506 FTEQYGTKE
+506 FAEQYGTKE
-515 GLKEVLVGGIIG
+515 GFKEVLVGGIIG
-527 SLFGVGNIVRSKEYS
+527 SLFGIRSIAKASEYKD
-542 QLDNRVEFNN
+542 LDTRVAFNN
-552 QGREFSSEYAKNAVS
+552 SGREFSSEYAKNAVAT
-567 IKLGALNRNIS
+567 KLGALNRNLS
-578 ASNEMEDAIEREK
+578 ASDEVEVAIENQK
-591 PSEATLKAKE
+591 PTEATLKAKE
-601 QLISKLDEA
+601 QFISKLDEA

-623 VSDIQDMDSQQIM
+623 VADIENMDSQEIM
-636 DTYGVTR
+636 DTYGVSQ
-643 EEVETFKQNTIQDIQ
+643 EEVDSFKQNTIAEIN
-658 ETADTYSKNREF
+658 ETSKIYSANREF
-670 AENLAFSGKV
+670 AENLAYSGKV
-680 PGLLGKGDSTKFV
+680 PGLLEEGDSSKFV

-721 AESVDKSLS
+721 AESGDRKLS
-730 KSTDVLT
+730 KETDVLT
-737 LLTSVTEEVKNDISN
+737 LLSSITEDTQKEISD
-752 IVEQTNSNRK
+752 IVEKTNQNKQRV
-762 RIEELTNKLRQLDNT
+762 EQLTNKLRQLDNS
-777 RTQNENYLTDRS
+777 RAQNTNYITERNQ
-789 IVADQL
+789 IADEL
-795 NEATLEES
+795 NEATLEEAS
-803 NLRAKADT
+803 LRAKAEAT
-811 MIALSSKNIFN
+811 ISLNSKNVFN
-822 DEYTITFNDIL
+822 DEFTITFNDIL
-833 NGVNFDEYKVAID
+833 EGVNFDEYKNAIN
-846 QYKTSSPQMYNS
+846 QYKTNSPQLYNS

-871 IYRQFDS
+871 IYKEFDS
-878 LMKEFVNED
+878 LMKEFADENVNIKVFRGGMFSSASDDD
-887 INIKSF
+887 INK
-893 KGGIFSNVTGEDINQ
+893 
-908 QTYNLLQKLSDTNL
+908 QTYDLLQKLSDKDIL
-922 IERRG
+922 QRRG
-927 VEEVLDDNQ
+927 IEEVIDDEP
-936 YVTSKEYS
+936 YVTSKEYAE
-944 DFLKQDDQ
+944 FLNSESQET
-952 SVLPQNMLEKISNKV
+952 LPKNILDKLSKKITEGKPLISLEKEI
-967 LQGSQ
+967 
-972 LTRLEAF
+972 
-979 LNETRGEEIDS
+979 LNERQ
-990 YINEQ
+990 NEVDEYTNVQ

-1000 IDKIENNEPLTRAE
+1000 ISKVENNEPLTREE
-1014 QNVYDQNEQII
+1014 QNIYDQNEQII

-1030 DPLQYSEGDNLIV
+1030 DPLQYSEGESL
-1043 ENVSEN
+1043 EQ
-1049 ERLKQEEL
+1049 QEE
-1057 KRLFFDKFTS
+1057 S
-1067 NTKNLSEEE
+1067 
-1076 RNELKR
+1076 
-1082 RLREKVDSLPDDLIY
+1082 
-1097 LIHQTGEDTASEIF
+1097 QEI
-1111 RTDFKLVGA
+1111 D
-1120 ALAGTF
+1120 
-1126 GVNVGKE
+1126 
-1133 TIYETLSNL
+1133 
-1142 IDGVNYHKY
+1142 
-1151 ASGAFIYAV
+1151 
-1160 PKSIVEGKITGDS
+1160 
-1173 VFDALVEEGN
+1173 
-1183 FNGVILPSKYNFGYF
+1183 
-1198 NNGIL
+1198 
-1203 STETEQQINEKYS
+1203 
-1216 NRQETTKEAPKEFES
+1216 
-1231 SFSKEIITPK
+1231 SKEEVLEEK
-1241 EVERLRELK
+1241 EVVNNENNSVISKEEVEKLRTLK
-1250 KKKPN
+1250 KKRPN
-1255 KPNKIEE
+1255 NPKKREE
-1262 LKKAKSKKTPPKVK
+1262 LNKALSKKTPPKVK
-1276 ISNLERQVKNMR
+1276 IKTLEKQIGNMR
-1288 TEKEEIEMK
+1288 TEQEEEEFNI
-1297 TLEEKM
+1297 LEEKM
-1303 YNYNVADGSEYDG
+1303 YNYNVADGSEFDG
-1316 WNVLDYI
+1316 WNALDYI
-1323 NFINS
+1323 NYMNS
-1328 EESSVETQEDVKNGF
+1328 EESKQEVQEDIKNGF
-1343 TDEEV
+1343 TDDEV
-1348 IRDLA
+1348 IRDSA
-1353 NSEVKE
+1353 SSEVEE

-1435 FTARMFDE
+1435 FTARTFDE
-1443 NGNFEDVVFR
+1443 NGSFEDVVFR

-1520 FNINTS
+1520 FNINTT

-1538 LKEGDEVEFVITDS
+1538 LNGGDEVEFVITDS

-1586 EARGADNVANVEE
+1586 EARGADNVANVKE

-1614 LYEGLGRLGLMVEEY
+1614 LYEGLGRLGSMIEEH

-1646 TITTAERQMFMPSN
+1646 VLTTAERQTFMPSN

-1726 QMELVARDMFVN
+1726 QMEIVARDMFVN

-1745 ERLVEY
+1745 ARLVEY
-1751 LPSTTLSKMIEDK
+1751 LPSTTMSKMIEDK

-1775 MQSLQERKEKGSAS
+1775 MQRLQERKEKGSAS

-1818 SDKLADLR
+1818 TDKLADLR

-1841 VSSEIIKTFLGHP
+1841 VKSEVIKTFLGHP
-1854 ITKIENGVVKKY
+1854 ITKMENGVVKRY
-1866 DATNSYSI
+1866 DATNSYEI

-1879 NGEISATDNMD
+1879 NGEISATDDMD
-1890 GVVTTFVDNISNQ
+1890 GVITTFIDNVSNG
-1903 YKDVDIPFIVFTDKI
+1903 YGDVDIPFIVFTDKI
-1918 SGKRVAY
+1918 SGKRIAY

-1936 AIDEVMDIIDKN
+1936 AIDEVMDIVDKN

-1967 NDIRLTKD
+1967 DDVRLTKE
-1975 NILSEGILE
+1975 NILTEGIIE
-1984 TVIERLQNGQ
+1984 TIVERLQNGQ
-1994 ETFNVEKF
+1994 ETFKVDKF
-2002 LSKKPKSVYTTVDV
+2002 LSEKPSKVFTTVDV

>member
-1 MDEQNIISNNVID
+1 MEQQDTSFIERGLGVGGLVPTSYTNYDQTQGVDFAYVAPRNRESFSYNLRNQLSNNS
-14 NAGGVVSAPPV
+14 GVQQDFYIPKIYGNFAKQDV
-25 LSSPYSSET
+25 SPY
-34 NLLGGTLPQVGGAS
+34 
-48 FSNTLRESLMAP
+48 
-60 YEGRYVE
+60 
-67 QRTDAMDKAFRQQD
+67 
-81 QSPFYEYGNYSLD
+81 YEYGKYDIN

-102 GSFVKKYDVYKQGY
+102 GSFVKKYDVYKQGA

-124 LQDQGA
+124 LQDQGS
-130 SSVWGRGLKR
+130 SSVWGRGIKR
-140 FGNQVM
+140 FINQTM
-146 TTFAGGL
+146 TSLAGGVMSL
-153 TSIPVGVVSA
+153 PVGVVSA
-163 VTEGSLTALYDND
+163 VSQGSLTALYDND
-176 FTKWLDDLGT
+176 FTKWLDDLDA
-186 KSKANNGI
+186 KSRANNGI

-219 LGGAAFTVGII
+219 LGGAAFTVGTL
-230 GSEALLAV
+230 GSEALWAV
-238 ATGGTA
+238 ATGGSA

-255 TALRGAKV
+255 MSLRGAKA
-263 GAEIAEQGGVIGR
+263 GAELIEQGGVVGR

-283 ALSKGMRV
+283 ALSKGMKV
-291 TDDALISA
+291 ADDALLSA
-299 SQVSNAVG
+299 SQVGNAVG

-315 AKILNTGRFMMTS
+315 AKMLNTGRFMLTS

-345 SSFDNYYKNLGREA
+345 ASFEDYYKSLGREA
-359 TLEERQAFNELSDEQ
+359 TIEERNAFNELSDEQ

-387 VSNMVM
+387 VSNMAM
-393 LGSMF
+393 LGSIF

-411 ANTSG
+411 QSTAG
-416 NFLTKRLFGYGSKM
+416 NYLTKKLFGYGSKM
-430 IDGVES
+430 VDGVETA
-436 SVSRNIFQKT
+436 VNRNIFQKT

-457 ATEGVWEEGGQGV
+457 ATEGIWEEGGQGV
-470 ASKWMQNYVES
+470 ASKWMQNYVEA
-481 SYNPTKTQKSIDDV
+481 SYNPTKTQKSISDV
-495 DAIWNPYLKEA
+495 DSIWSPYLKEA
-506 FTEQYGTKE
+506 FAEQYGTKE

-527 SLFGVGNIVRSKEYS
+527 SLFGIRSIAKASEYKD
-542 QLDNRVEFNN
+542 LDTRVVFNN
-552 QGREFSSEYAKNAVS
+552 SGRKFSSEYAKNAVAT
-567 IKLGALNRNIS
+567 KLGALNRNLS
-578 ASNEMEDAIEREK
+578 ASDEVEVAIENQK
-591 PSEATLKAKE
+591 PTEATLKAKE
-601 QLISKLDEA
+601 QFISKLDEA

-623 VSDIQDMDSQQIM
+623 VADIENMDSQEIM
-636 DTYGVTR
+636 DTYGVSQ
-643 EEVETFKQNTIQDIQ
+643 EEVDSFKQNTIAEIN
-658 ETADTYSKNREF
+658 ETSKIYSANREF
-670 AENLAFSGKV
+670 AENLAYSGKV
-680 PGLLGKGDSTKFV
+680 PGLLKEGDPSKFV

-721 AESVDKSLS
+721 AESGDRKLS
-730 KSTDVLT
+730 KETDVLT
-737 LLTSVTEEVKNDISN
+737 LLSSVTEDTQKEISD
-752 IVEQTNSNRK
+752 IVEKTNQNKQRV
-762 RIEELTNKLRQLDNT
+762 EQLTNKLRQLDNS
-777 RTQNENYLTDRS
+777 RAQNTNYITERNQ
-789 IVADQL
+789 IADEL
-795 NEATLEES
+795 NEATLEEAS
-803 NLRAKADT
+803 LRAKAEA
-811 MIALSSKNIFN
+811 MISLNSKNIFN
-822 DEYTITFNDIL
+822 DEFTITFNDIL
-833 NGVNFDEYKVAID
+833 EGVNFDEYKNAIN
-846 QYKTSSPQMYNS
+846 QYKTNSPQLYNS

-865 LEESTN
+865 LEESTT
-871 IYRQFDS
+871 IYKEFDS
-878 LMKEFVNED
+878 LMKEFADENVNIKVFRGGMFSSASDDD
-887 INIKSF
+887 INK
-893 KGGIFSNVTGEDINQ
+893 
-908 QTYNLLQKLSDTNL
+908 QTYDLLQKLSDKDIL
-922 IERRG
+922 QRRG
-927 VEEVLDDNQ
+927 IEEVIDDEP
-936 YVTSKEYS
+936 YVTSKEYAE
-944 DFLKQDDQ
+944 FLNSESQET
-952 SVLPQNMLEKISNKV
+952 LPKNILDKLSKKITEGKPLTSLEKEI
-967 LQGSQ
+967 
-972 LTRLEAF
+972 
-979 LNETRGEEIDS
+979 LNERQ
-990 YINEQ
+990 NEVDEYTNVQ

-1000 IDKIENNEPLTRAE
+1000 ISKVENNEPLTREE

-1030 DPLQYSEGDNLIV
+1030 DPLQYSDGESL
-1043 ENVSEN
+1043 EQ
-1049 ERLKQEEL
+1049 QEEE
-1057 KRLFFDKFTS
+1057 S
-1067 NTKNLSEEE
+1067 
-1076 RNELKR
+1076 
-1082 RLREKVDSLPDDLIY
+1082 
-1097 LIHQTGEDTASEIF
+1097 QEI
-1111 RTDFKLVGA
+1111 D
-1120 ALAGTF
+1120 
-1126 GVNVGKE
+1126 
-1133 TIYETLSNL
+1133 
-1142 IDGVNYHKY
+1142 
-1151 ASGAFIYAV
+1151 
-1160 PKSIVEGKITGDS
+1160 
-1173 VFDALVEEGN
+1173 
-1183 FNGVILPSKYNFGYF
+1183 
-1198 NNGIL
+1198 
-1203 STETEQQINEKYS
+1203 
-1216 NRQETTKEAPKEFES
+1216 
-1231 SFSKEIITPK
+1231 SKEEVLEEK
-1241 EVERLRELK
+1241 EVVNNENNSVISKEEVEKLRTLK
-1250 KKKPN
+1250 KKRPN
-1255 KPNKIEE
+1255 NPKKIEE
-1262 LKKAKSKKTPPKVK
+1262 LNKALSKKTPPKVK
-1276 ISNLERQVKNMR
+1276 IKTLEKQIGNMR
-1288 TEKEEIEMK
+1288 TEQEEEEFNI
-1297 TLEEKM
+1297 LEEKM
-1303 YNYNVADGSEYDG
+1303 YNYNVADGSEFDG
-1316 WNVLDYI
+1316 WNALDYI
-1323 NFINS
+1323 NYMNS
-1328 EESSVETQEDVKNGF
+1328 EESKQEVQEDIKNGF
-1343 TDEEV
+1343 TDDEV
-1348 IRDLA
+1348 IRDSA
-1353 NSEVKE
+1353 SSEVEE

-1435 FTARMFDE
+1435 FTARTFDE

-1453 IPTYKSGKNK
+1453 IPTYINGKNK
-1463 GQLTGV
+1463 GQITGV

-1520 FNINTS
+1520 FNINTT

-1577 LVGYGEELL
+1577 LVEHEKELL

-1614 LYEGLGRLGLMVEEY
+1614 LYEGLGRLGLMVEEH
-1629 QNYVNQVNSLEA
+1629 QNYVNQVNSLES

-1646 TITTAERQMFMPSN
+1646 VLTTAERQMFMPSN

-1712 AVRAIPKVEKPSAK
+1712 AVRAIPKVEKPSSK

-1751 LPSTTLSKMIEDK
+1751 LPSTTMSKMIEDM

-1794 MAEIFVVIPGTKK
+1794 MAEIFVVITGTKK

-1818 SDKLADLR
+1818 TDKLADLR

-1841 VSSEIIKTFLGHP
+1841 VKSEVIKTFLGHP
-1854 ITKIENGVVKKY
+1854 ITKMENGVVKRY
-1866 DATNSYSI
+1866 DATDSYEI

-1879 NGEISATDNMD
+1879 NGEISATDDMD
-1890 GVVTTFVDNISNQ
+1890 GVITTFIDNVSNG
-1903 YKDVDIPFIVFTDKI
+1903 YGDVDIPFIVFTDKI
-1918 SGKRVAY
+1918 SGKRIAY

-1936 AIDEVMDIIDKN
+1936 AIDEVMDIVYQN

-1967 NDIRLTKD
+1967 DDVRLTKE
-1975 NILSEGILE
+1975 NILTEGIIE
-1984 TVIERLQNGQ
+1984 TIVERLQNGQ
-1994 ETFNVEKF
+1994 ETFKVDKF
-2002 LSKKPKSVYTTVDV
+2002 LSEKPSKVFTTVDV

-2031 VDFEAPNVKVEK
+2031 VDFEAPNIKVEK

>member
-1 MDEQNIISNNVID
+1 MEQQDTSFIERGLGVGGLVPTSYTNYDQTQGVDFAYVAPRNRESFSYNLRNQLSNNS
-14 NAGGVVSAPPV
+14 GVQQDFYIPKIYGNFAKQDI
-25 LSSPYSSET
+25 SPY
-34 NLLGGTLPQVGGAS
+34 
-48 FSNTLRESLMAP
+48 
-60 YEGRYVE
+60 
-67 QRTDAMDKAFRQQD
+67 
-81 QSPFYEYGNYSLD
+81 YEYGKYDIN

-102 GSFVKKYDVYKQGY
+102 GSFVKKYDVYQQGA

-130 SSVWGRGLKR
+130 SSVWGRGIKR
-140 FGNQVM
+140 FVNQIGTSFLGGVM
-146 TTFAGGL
+146 SL
-153 TSIPVGVVSA
+153 PVGVVSA
-163 VTEGSLTALYDND
+163 VSQGSLTALYDND
-176 FTKWLDDLGT
+176 FTKWLDDLDA
-186 KSKANNGI
+186 KSRANNGI

-219 LGGAAFTVGII
+219 LGGAAFTVGTL
-230 GSEALLAV
+230 GSEALWAV
-238 ATGGTA
+238 ATGGSA

-255 TALRGAKV
+255 MSLRGAKA
-263 GAEIAEQGGVIGR
+263 GAELIEQGGAVGR
-276 VMNKVNS
+276 VMDKVNS
-283 ALSKGMRV
+283 ALSKGMKV
-291 TDDALISA
+291 ADDALFSA
-299 SQVSNAVG
+299 SQVDNAVG

-315 AKILNTGRFMMTS
+315 AKMLNTGRFMLTS

-345 SSFDNYYKNLGREA
+345 ASFEDYYKSLGRKA
-359 TLEERQAFNELSDEQ
+359 TIEERNAFNELSDEQ

-387 VSNMVM
+387 VSNMAM
-393 LGSMF
+393 LGSIF

-411 ANTSG
+411 QSTAG
-416 NFLTKRLFGYGSKM
+416 NYLTKKLFGYGSKM
-430 IDGVES
+430 VDGVETA
-436 SVSRNIFQKT
+436 VNRNIFQKT
-446 LNGVYKVGQAT
+446 LNGVYKVGKAT
-457 ATEGVWEEGGQGV
+457 ATEGIWEEGGQGV
-470 ASKWMQNYVES
+470 ASKWMQNYVEA
-481 SYNPTKTQKSIDDV
+481 SYNPTKTQKSISDV
-495 DAIWNPYLKEA
+495 DSIWSPYLKEA
-506 FTEQYGTKE
+506 FAEQYGTKE

-527 SLFGVGNIVRSKEYS
+527 SLFGIGSIAKASEYKD
-542 QLDNRVEFNN
+542 LDTRVAFNN
-552 QGREFSSEYAKNAVS
+552 SGREFSSEYAKNAVAT
-567 IKLGALNRNIS
+567 KLGALNRNLS
-578 ASNEMEDAIEREK
+578 ASDEVEVAIENQK
-591 PSEATLKAKE
+591 PTEATLKAKE
-601 QLISKLDEA
+601 QFISKLDKA

-623 VSDIQDMDSQQIM
+623 VADIENMDSKEIM
-636 DTYGVTR
+636 DTYGVSQ
-643 EEVETFKQNTIQDIQ
+643 EEVDSFKQNTIAEIN
-658 ETADTYSKNREF
+658 ETSKIYSANREF
-670 AENLAFSGKV
+670 AENLAYSGKV
-680 PGLLGKGDSTKFV
+680 PGLLEEGDPSKFV

-721 AESVDKSLS
+721 AESGDRKLS
-730 KSTDVLT
+730 KETDVLT
-737 LLTSVTEEVKNDISN
+737 LLSSITEDTQKDISD
-752 IVEQTNSNRK
+752 IVEKTNQNKQRV
-762 RIEELTNKLRQLDNT
+762 EQLTNKLRQLDNS
-777 RTQNENYLTDRS
+777 RAQNTNYIAERNQ
-789 IVADQL
+789 IADEL
-795 NEATLEES
+795 NEATLEEAS
-803 NLRAKADT
+803 LRAKAEA
-811 MIALSSKNIFN
+811 MISLNSKNIFN
-822 DEYTITFNDIL
+822 DEFTITFNDIL
-833 NGVNFDEYKVAID
+833 EGVNFDEYKNAIN
-846 QYKTSSPQMYNS
+846 QYKTNSPQLYNS

-871 IYRQFDS
+871 IYKEFDS
-878 LMKEFVNED
+878 LMKEFADENVNIKVFRGGMFSSASDDD
-887 INIKSF
+887 INK
-893 KGGIFSNVTGEDINQ
+893 
-908 QTYNLLQKLSDTNL
+908 QTYDLLQKLSDKDIL
-922 IERRG
+922 QRRG
-927 VEEVLDDNQ
+927 IEEVIDDEP
-936 YVTSKEYS
+936 YVTSKEYAE
-944 DFLKQDDQ
+944 FLNSESQET
-952 SVLPQNMLEKISNKV
+952 LPKNILDKLSKKITEGKPLTSLEKEI
-967 LQGSQ
+967 
-972 LTRLEAF
+972 
-979 LNETRGEEIDS
+979 LNERQ
-990 YINEQ
+990 NEVDEYTNVQ

-1000 IDKIENNEPLTRAE
+1000 ISKVENNEPLTREE

-1030 DPLQYSEGDNLIV
+1030 DPLQYSEG
-1043 ENVSEN
+1043 E
-1049 ERLKQEEL
+1049 
-1057 KRLFFDKFTS
+1057 
-1067 NTKNLSEEE
+1067 
-1076 RNELKR
+1076 
-1082 RLREKVDSLPDDLIY
+1082 SL
-1097 LIHQTGEDTASEIF
+1097 
-1111 RTDFKLVGA
+1111 
-1120 ALAGTF
+1120 
-1126 GVNVGKE
+1126 
-1133 TIYETLSNL
+1133 
-1142 IDGVNYHKY
+1142 
-1151 ASGAFIYAV
+1151 
-1160 PKSIVEGKITGDS
+1160 
-1173 VFDALVEEGN
+1173 
-1183 FNGVILPSKYNFGYF
+1183 
-1198 NNGIL
+1198 
-1203 STETEQQINEKYS
+1203 EQQEDES
-1216 NRQETTKEAPKEFES
+1216 QEID
-1231 SFSKEIITPK
+1231 SKEEVLEEKEVVNNENNSVISK
-1241 EVERLRELK
+1241 EEVERLRTLK
-1250 KKKPN
+1250 KKRPN
-1255 KPNKIEE
+1255 NPKKREE
-1262 LKKAKSKKTPPKVK
+1262 LNKALSKKTPPKVK
-1276 ISNLERQVKNMR
+1276 IKTLEKQIGNMR
-1288 TEKEEIEMK
+1288 TEQEEEEFNI
-1297 TLEEKM
+1297 LEEKM
-1303 YNYNVADGSEYDG
+1303 YNYNVADGSEFDG
-1316 WNVLDYI
+1316 WNALDYI
-1323 NFINS
+1323 NYMNS
-1328 EESSVETQEDVKNGF
+1328 EESKQEVQEDIKNGF
-1343 TDEEV
+1343 TDDEV
-1348 IRDLA
+1348 IRDSA
-1353 NSEVKE
+1353 SSEVEE

-1435 FTARMFDE
+1435 FTARTFDE

-1453 IPTYKSGKNK
+1453 IPTYINGKNK
-1463 GQLTGV
+1463 GQITGV

-1566 IDAENVRHQET
+1566 KDAENVRHQET
-1577 LVGYGEELL
+1577 LVEYGEELL

-1818 SDKLADLR
+1818 TDKLADLR

-1841 VSSEIIKTFLGHP
+1841 VKSEVVKTFLGHP
-1854 ITKIENGVVKKY
+1854 ITKMENGVVKRY
-1866 DATNSYSI
+1866 DATDSYEI

-1879 NGEISATDNMD
+1879 NGEISATDDMD
-1890 GVVTTFVDNISNQ
+1890 GVITTFIDNVSNG
-1903 YKDVDIPFIVFTDKI
+1903 YGDVDIPFIVFTDKI
-1918 SGKRVAY
+1918 SGKRIAY

-1936 AIDEVMDIIDKN
+1936 AIDEVMDIVDQN

-1967 NDIRLTKD
+1967 DDVRLTKE
-1975 NILSEGILE
+1975 NILTEGIIE
-1984 TVIERLQNGQ
+1984 TIVERLQNGQ
-1994 ETFNVEKF
+1994 ETFKVDKF
-2002 LSKKPKSVYTTVDV
+2002 LSEKPSKVFTTVDV

>member
-1 MDEQNIISNNVID
+1 MEQQDTSFIERGLGVGGLVPTSYTNYDQTQGVDFAYVAPRNRESFSYNLRNQLSNNS
-14 NAGGVVSAPPV
+14 GVQQDFYIPKIYGNFAKQDI
-25 LSSPYSSET
+25 SPY
-34 NLLGGTLPQVGGAS
+34 
-48 FSNTLRESLMAP
+48 
-60 YEGRYVE
+60 
-67 QRTDAMDKAFRQQD
+67 
-81 QSPFYEYGNYSLD
+81 YEYGKYDIN

-102 GSFVKKYDVYKQGY
+102 GSFVKKYDVYQQGA

-130 SSVWGRGLKR
+130 SSVWGRGIKR
-140 FGNQVM
+140 FVNQAM
-146 TTFAGGL
+146 TSLAGGL
-153 TSIPVGVVSA
+153 VSLPVGVVSA
-163 VTEGSLTALYDND
+163 VNQGSLTALYDND
-176 FTKWLDDLGT
+176 FTKWLDDLDT
-186 KSKANNGI
+186 KSRANNGI
-194 YYSQAEKDLNLFEQL
+194 YYSQEEKDMSLL
-209 GTKRMWADTV
+209 GGATTKRFWADKV
-219 LGGAAFTVGII
+219 LGGAAFTVGTL
-230 GSEALLAV
+230 GSEALWAV
-238 ATGGTA
+238 ATGGSA

-255 TALRGAKV
+255 MSLRGAKAA
-263 GAEIAEQGGVIGR
+263 AELIEQGGAVSR
-276 VMNKVNS
+276 VMNKINS
-283 ALSKGMRV
+283 ALSKGV
-291 TDDALISA
+291 KVADDALLSA
-299 SQVSNAVG
+299 SQVGNAVG

-315 AKILNTGRFMMTS
+315 AKMLNTGRFMLTS

-337 RQMKNEAL
+337 RQMKNEAIA
-345 SSFDNYYKNLGREA
+345 SFNDYYKSLGREA
-359 TLEERQAFNELSDEQ
+359 TIEERNAFNELSDEQ

-387 VSNMVM
+387 VSNMAM
-393 LGSMF
+393 LGSIF

-411 ANTSG
+411 QSTAG
-416 NFLTKRLFGYGSKM
+416 NYLTKKLFGYGSKM
-430 IDGVES
+430 VDGVETA
-436 SVSRNIFQKT
+436 VNRNIFQKT
-446 LNGVYKVGQAT
+446 LNGVYKVGKAT
-457 ATEGVWEEGGQGV
+457 ATEGIWEEGGQGV
-470 ASKWMQNYVES
+470 ASKWMQNYVEA
-481 SYNPTKTQKSIDDV
+481 SYNPTKTQKSISDV
-495 DAIWNPYLKEA
+495 DSIWSPYLKEA
-506 FTEQYGTKE
+506 FAEQYGTKE

-527 SLFGVGNIVRSKEYS
+527 SLFGIRSISKASEYKD
-542 QLDNRVEFNN
+542 LDTRVAFNN
-552 QGREFSSEYAKNAVS
+552 SGREFSSEYAKNAVAT
-567 IKLGALNRNIS
+567 KLGALNRNLS
-578 ASNEMEDAIEREK
+578 ASDEVEVAIENQK
-591 PSEATLKAKE
+591 PTEATLKARE
-601 QLISKLDEA
+601 QFISKLDKA

-623 VSDIQDMDSQQIM
+623 VADIENMDSQEIM
-636 DTYGVTR
+636 DTYGVSQ
-643 EEVETFKQNTIQDIQ
+643 EEVDSFKQNTIAEIN
-658 ETADTYSKNREF
+658 ETSKIYSANREF
-670 AENLAFSGKV
+670 AENLAYSGKV
-680 PGLLGKGDSTKFV
+680 PGLLEEGDPSKFV
-693 QAMSYTMTMGMSAR
+693 QAMSYTMTIGMSAR

-721 AESVDKSLS
+721 AESGDRKLS
-730 KSTDVLT
+730 KETDVLT
-737 LLTSVTEEVKNDISN
+737 LLSSITEDTQKEISD
-752 IVEQTNSNRK
+752 IVEKTNQNKQRV
-762 RIEELTNKLRQLDNT
+762 EQLTDKLRQLDNS
-777 RTQNENYLTDRS
+777 RAQNTNYITERNQ
-789 IVADQL
+789 IADEL
-795 NEATLEES
+795 NEATLEEAS
-803 NLRAKADT
+803 LRAKAEA
-811 MIALSSKNIFN
+811 MISLNSKNIFN
-822 DEYTITFNDIL
+822 DEFTITFNDIL
-833 NGVNFDEYKVAID
+833 EGVNFDEYKNAIN
-846 QYKTSSPQMYNS
+846 QYKTNSPQLYNS

-871 IYRQFDS
+871 IYKEFDS
-878 LMKEFVNED
+878 LMKEFADENVNIKVFRGGMFSSASDDD
-887 INIKSF
+887 INK
-893 KGGIFSNVTGEDINQ
+893 
-908 QTYNLLQKLSDTNL
+908 QTYDLLQKLSDKGIL
-922 IERRG
+922 QRRG
-927 VEEVLDDNQ
+927 IEEVIDDEP
-936 YVTSKEYS
+936 YVTSREYAE
-944 DFLKQDDQ
+944 FLNSESQET
-952 SVLPQNMLEKISNKV
+952 LPKNILDKLSKKITEGRPLTSLEKEI
-967 LQGSQ
+967 
-972 LTRLEAF
+972 
-979 LNETRGEEIDS
+979 LNERQ
-990 YINEQ
+990 NEVDEYTNVQ

-1000 IDKIENNEPLTRAE
+1000 ISKVENNEPLTREE

-1030 DPLQYSEGDNLIV
+1030 DPLQYSEGENL
-1043 ENVSEN
+1043 EQKEDES
-1049 ERLKQEEL
+1049 QE
-1057 KRLFFDKFTS
+1057 
-1067 NTKNLSEEE
+1067 
-1076 RNELKR
+1076 
-1082 RLREKVDSLPDDLIY
+1082 
-1097 LIHQTGEDTASEIF
+1097 
-1111 RTDFKLVGA
+1111 
-1120 ALAGTF
+1120 
-1126 GVNVGKE
+1126 
-1133 TIYETLSNL
+1133 
-1142 IDGVNYHKY
+1142 ID
-1151 ASGAFIYAV
+1151 
-1160 PKSIVEGKITGDS
+1160 
-1173 VFDALVEEGN
+1173 
-1183 FNGVILPSKYNFGYF
+1183 
-1198 NNGIL
+1198 
-1203 STETEQQINEKYS
+1203 
-1216 NRQETTKEAPKEFES
+1216 
-1231 SFSKEIITPK
+1231 SKEEVLEEK
-1241 EVERLRELK
+1241 EVVNNENNSVISKEEVEKLRTLK
-1250 KKKPN
+1250 KKRPN
-1255 KPNKIEE
+1255 NPKKREE
-1262 LKKAKSKKTPPKVK
+1262 LNKALSKKTPPKVK
-1276 ISNLERQVKNMR
+1276 IKNLEKQIGNMR
-1288 TEKEEIEMK
+1288 TEQEEEEFNI
-1297 TLEEKM
+1297 LEEKM
-1303 YNYNVADGSEYDG
+1303 YNYNVADGSEFDG
-1316 WNVLDYI
+1316 WNALDYI
-1323 NFINS
+1323 NYMNS
-1328 EESSVETQEDVKNGF
+1328 EESKQEVQEDIKNGF
-1343 TDEEV
+1343 TDDEV
-1348 IRDLA
+1348 IRDSA
-1353 NSEVKE
+1353 SSEAEE

-1435 FTARMFDE
+1435 FTARTFDE

-1453 IPTYKSGKNK
+1453 IPTYINGKNK
-1463 GQLTGV
+1463 GQITGV

-1512 EIMQSSEA
+1512 EVMQSSEA
-1520 FNINTS
+1520 FNINTT

-1566 IDAENVRHQET
+1566 KDAENVRHQET
-1577 LVGYGEELL
+1577 LVEYGEELL

-1629 QNYVNQVNSLEA
+1629 QNYVNQVNSLES

-1646 TITTAERQMFMPSN
+1646 VLTTAERQMFMPSN

-1669 ENGKSPKT
+1669 ENEKSPKT
-1677 NKKTT
+1677 NKKTI

-1726 QMELVARDMFVN
+1726 QMELVARDMFAN

-1751 LPSTTLSKMIEDK
+1751 LPSTTMSKMIEDK

-1775 MQSLQERKEKGSAS
+1775 MQRLQERKEKGSAS

-1841 VSSEIIKTFLGHP
+1841 VKSEVVKTFLGHP
-1854 ITKIENGVVKKY
+1854 ITKMENGVVKRY
-1866 DATNSYSI
+1866 DATDSYEI

-1879 NGEISATDNMD
+1879 NGEISATDDMD
-1890 GVVTTFVDNISNQ
+1890 GVITTFIDNVSNG
-1903 YKDVDIPFIVFTDKI
+1903 YGDVDIPFIVFTDKI
-1918 SGKRVAY
+1918 SGKRIAY

-1936 AIDEVMDIIDKN
+1936 AIDEVMDIVEQN

-1967 NDIRLTKD
+1967 DDVRLTKE
-1975 NILSEGILE
+1975 NILTEGIIE
-1984 TVIERLQNGQ
+1984 TIVERLQNGQ
-1994 ETFNVEKF
+1994 ETFKVDKF
-2002 LSKKPKSVYTTVDV
+2002 LSEKPSKVFTTVDV

>member
-1 MDEQNIISNNVID
+1 MEQQDTSFIERGLGVGGLVPTSYTNYDQTQGVDFAYVAPRNRESFSYNLRNQLSNNS
-14 NAGGVVSAPPV
+14 GVQQDFYIPKIYGNFAKQDI
-25 LSSPYSSET
+25 SPY
-34 NLLGGTLPQVGGAS
+34 
-48 FSNTLRESLMAP
+48 
-60 YEGRYVE
+60 
-67 QRTDAMDKAFRQQD
+67 
-81 QSPFYEYGNYSLD
+81 YEYGKYDIN

-102 GSFVKKYDVYKQGY
+102 GSFVKKYDVYQQGA

-130 SSVWGRGLKR
+130 SSVWGRGIKR
-140 FGNQVM
+140 FVNQVG
-146 TTFAGGL
+146 TSLAGGVMSL
-153 TSIPVGVVSA
+153 PVGVVSA
-163 VTEGSLTALYDND
+163 VNQGSLTALYDND
-176 FTKWLDDLGT
+176 FTKWLDDLDA
-186 KSKANNGI
+186 KSRANNGI

-219 LGGAAFTVGII
+219 LGGAAFTVGTL
-230 GSEALLAV
+230 GSEALWAV
-238 ATGGTA
+238 ATGGSA

-255 TALRGAKV
+255 MSLRGAKA
-263 GAEIAEQGGVIGR
+263 GAELIEQGGIVGG

-283 ALSKGMRV
+283 ALSKGMKFAN
-291 TDDALISA
+291 DALFSA
-299 SQVSNAVG
+299 SQVDNAVG

-315 AKILNTGRFMMTS
+315 AKMLNTGRFMLTS

-345 SSFDNYYKNLGREA
+345 ASFEDYYKSLGREA
-359 TLEERQAFNELSDEQ
+359 TIEERNAFNELSDEQ

-387 VSNMVM
+387 VSNMAM
-393 LGSMF
+393 LGSIF

-411 ANTSG
+411 QSTAG
-416 NFLTKRLFGYGSKM
+416 NYLTKKLFGYGSKM
-430 IDGVES
+430 VDGVETA
-436 SVSRNIFQKT
+436 VNRNIFQKT
-446 LNGVYKVGQAT
+446 LNGVYKVGKAT
-457 ATEGVWEEGGQGV
+457 ATEGIWEEGGQGV
-470 ASKWMQNYVES
+470 ASKWMQNYVEA
-481 SYNPTKTQKSIDDV
+481 SYNPTKTQKSISDV
-495 DAIWNPYLKEA
+495 DSIWSPYLKEA
-506 FTEQYGTKE
+506 FAEQYGTKE

-527 SLFGVGNIVRSKEYS
+527 SLFGIRSIAKASEYKD
-542 QLDNRVEFNN
+542 LDTRVAFNN
-552 QGREFSSEYAKNAVS
+552 SGREFSSEYAKNAVAT
-567 IKLGALNRNIS
+567 KLGALNRNLS
-578 ASNEMEDAIEREK
+578 ASDEVEVAIENQK
-591 PSEATLKAKE
+591 PTEATLKAKE
-601 QLISKLDEA
+601 QFISNLDKA

-623 VSDIQDMDSQQIM
+623 VADIENMDSKEIM
-636 DTYGVTR
+636 DTYGVSQ
-643 EEVETFKQNTIQDIQ
+643 EEVDSFKQNTIAEIN
-658 ETADTYSKNREF
+658 ETSKIYSANREF
-670 AENLAFSGKV
+670 AENLAYSGKV
-680 PGLLGKGDSTKFV
+680 PGLLEEGDPSKFV

-721 AESVDKSLS
+721 AESGDRKLS
-730 KSTDVLT
+730 KETDVLT
-737 LLTSVTEEVKNDISN
+737 LLSSITKDTQKDISD
-752 IVEQTNSNRK
+752 IVEKTNQNKQRV
-762 RIEELTNKLRQLDNT
+762 EQLTNKLRQLDNS
-777 RTQNENYLTDRS
+777 RAQNTNYITERNQ
-789 IVADQL
+789 IADEL
-795 NEATLEES
+795 NEATLEEAS
-803 NLRAKADT
+803 LRAKAEA
-811 MIALSSKNIFN
+811 MISLNSKNIFN
-822 DEYTITFNDIL
+822 DEFTITFNDIL
-833 NGVNFDEYKVAID
+833 EGVNFDEYKNAIN
-846 QYKTSSPQMYNS
+846 QYKTNSPQLYNS

-871 IYRQFDS
+871 IYKEFDS
-878 LMKEFVNED
+878 LMKEFADENVNIKVFRGGMFSSASDDD
-887 INIKSF
+887 INK
-893 KGGIFSNVTGEDINQ
+893 
-908 QTYNLLQKLSDTNL
+908 QTYDLLQKLSDKDIL
-922 IERRG
+922 QRRG
-927 VEEVLDDNQ
+927 IEEVIDDEP
-936 YVTSKEYS
+936 YVTSKEYAE
-944 DFLKQDDQ
+944 FLNSESQET
-952 SVLPQNMLEKISNKV
+952 LPKNILDKLSKKITEGRPLTSLEKEI
-967 LQGSQ
+967 
-972 LTRLEAF
+972 
-979 LNETRGEEIDS
+979 LNERQ
-990 YINEQ
+990 NEVDEYTNVQ

-1000 IDKIENNEPLTRAE
+1000 ISKVENNEPLTREE

-1030 DPLQYSEGDNLIV
+1030 DPLQYSDGESL
-1043 ENVSEN
+1043 EQ
-1049 ERLKQEEL
+1049 QE
-1057 KRLFFDKFTS
+1057 
-1067 NTKNLSEEE
+1067 
-1076 RNELKR
+1076 
-1082 RLREKVDSLPDDLIY
+1082 
-1097 LIHQTGEDTASEIF
+1097 
-1111 RTDFKLVGA
+1111 
-1120 ALAGTF
+1120 
-1126 GVNVGKE
+1126 
-1133 TIYETLSNL
+1133 
-1142 IDGVNYHKY
+1142 
-1151 ASGAFIYAV
+1151 
-1160 PKSIVEGKITGDS
+1160 
-1173 VFDALVEEGN
+1173 EEGN
-1183 FNGVILPSKYNFGYF
+1183 RELISENRGVAITSKALTRIFKRPYSFFSSATTVFRRVDNGEVTTLQEGDYLVTSINRGDNEYLVIFSEKGGVSLMMNISSIKEASEKDFKANLKSNYPNISDKDLVAIMSRVSS
-1198 NNGIL
+1198 IL
-1203 STETEQQINEKYS
+1203 NSERK
-1216 NRQETTKEAPKEFES
+1216 TTKLIGASYIVGNEGSKEVEIESPLLTQNGEEESKSKKGMKIPKEFENVLGVEGETIS
-1231 SFSKEIITPK
+1231 SEEVDELRVLKE
-1241 EVERLRELK
+1241 
-1250 KKKPN
+1250 KPN
-1255 KPNKIEE
+1255 KTDEDLNRI
-1262 LKKAKSKKTPPKVK
+1262 
-1276 ISNLERQVKNMR
+1276 
-1288 TEKEEIEMK
+1288 KE
-1297 TLEEKM
+1297 LEEKM
-1303 YNYNVADGSEYDG
+1303 YNYNVADGSEFDG
-1316 WNVLDYI
+1316 WNALDYI
-1323 NFINS
+1323 NYMNS
-1328 EESSVETQEDVKNGF
+1328 EESKQEAQEDIKNGF
-1343 TDEEV
+1343 TDDEV
-1348 IRDLA
+1348 IRDSA
-1353 NSEVKE
+1353 SSEVEE

-1443 NGNFEDVVFR
+1443 GGSFEDVVFR
-1453 IPTYKSGKNK
+1453 IPTYINGKNK
-1463 GQLTGV
+1463 GQITGV

-1520 FNINTS
+1520 FNINTT

-1566 IDAENVRHQET
+1566 KDAENVRHQET
-1577 LVGYGEELL
+1577 LVEYGKELL
-1586 EARGADNVANVEE
+1586 EARGADNVANVKE

-1629 QNYVNQVNSLEA
+1629 QNYVNQVNSLES

-1751 LPSTTLSKMIEDK
+1751 LPSTTMSKMIEDK

-1794 MAEIFVVIPGTKK
+1794 MAEIFVVITGTKK

-1841 VSSEIIKTFLGHP
+1841 VKSEVVKTFLGHP
-1854 ITKIENGVVKKY
+1854 ITKMENGVVKRY
-1866 DATNSYSI
+1866 DATNSYEI

-1879 NGEISATDNMD
+1879 NGEISATDDMD
-1890 GVVTTFVDNISNQ
+1890 GVITTFIDNVSNG
-1903 YKDVDIPFIVFTDKI
+1903 YGDVDIPFIVFTDKI
-1918 SGKRVAY
+1918 SGKRIAY

-1936 AIDEVMDIIDKN
+1936 AIDEVMDIVDKN

-1967 NDIRLTKD
+1967 DDVRLTKE
-1975 NILSEGILE
+1975 NILTEGIIE
-1984 TVIERLQNGQ
+1984 TIVERLKNGQ
-1994 ETFNVEKF
+1994 ETFKVDKF
-2002 LSKKPKSVYTTVDV
+2002 LSEKPSKVFTTVDV